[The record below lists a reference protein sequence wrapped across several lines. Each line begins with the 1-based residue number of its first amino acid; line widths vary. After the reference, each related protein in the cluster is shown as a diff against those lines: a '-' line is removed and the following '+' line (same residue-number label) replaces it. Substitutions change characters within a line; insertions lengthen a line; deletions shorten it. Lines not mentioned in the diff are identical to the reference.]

1 MKKLLAMVLALVMTL
16 SLAVSANAAFKD
28 ADKVSADYSEAVAVL
43 NGMGVFKGY
52 EDGSFQPQGKI
63 TRAEVATI
71 IYRIYTQDL
80 AKNDKSGLYA
90 SYNKF
95 SDMTGAGWAAGYI
108 GYCANAEFVKG
119 YPDGTF
125 KPSGNV
131 TGYEVLT
138 MILRA
143 IGYDKNNEFT
153 GADWALNVAKYA
165 EQAGV
170 LKNVKGV
177 DLNAP
182 ATREL
187 VAELLFRAIAK
198 APMVTYTAA
207 FGYQTVSFSG
217 SKNDSKTFKD
227 NETLGH
233 KNFDLT
239 DNATN
244 GTYGR
249 PATKWTYNCGDKST
263 TVYDKP
269 VATYTEEFKP
279 CDLCKDLSEKK
290 EAKVTV
296 AYVDGVNTSA
306 DAKAYVDTFKATDTK
321 TALGAQGQLV
331 EVYENEKGEDYT
343 VIVINTYLAKVT
355 KVIEEVKDKNDHV
368 KVEASVNVDVYGT
381 KTNKAGDVTNEV
393 ITDNF
398 ETDGFKKG
406 DFVLVTYNKGD
417 IASMEAA
424 KGEVAKLTGLKGNK
438 LGSNKTTSDVQDI
451 TAVAYADAKVA
462 VKATENPLYGQM
474 SNDPAIKLGDTYT
487 FYYDSYGNV
496 IGVGDYAYD
505 ANYVVIDR
513 MWNTHDDG
521 NGVVYA
527 NLVNVSDA
535 SVISKVVVDVV
546 YDERGHEDTT
556 FVSGVANR
564 NNHFYE
570 DLMTYT
576 VNKDGEYEL
585 RNTGVKIQK
594 RADNGQ
600 TQDTLCVYD
609 ASTNKY
615 RISVMDADKQGD
627 VYMDKDTEIL
637 FQYTKTPDATYK
649 AYTLDTLPNS
659 FWGYVEWV
667 EGTDG
672 KADVVYVRGV
682 EQTYSWVFIAD
693 PSVTSTK
700 ENDDKS
706 LTMTLADAYYLT
718 ENGELGTKGLTVT
731 SNSSDI
737 VIADSQI
744 GGTNLKTTELTKAG
758 LYKMYT
764 LGTNDQKLV
773 YVPAVKLTAQVNNNG
788 NEVVGFYNG
797 GKFISIDDAKN
808 FAWIGDFAGVEN
820 NAPYSAELTK
830 LEKSEDLADI
840 NAGDWVYVQLD
851 NDDDE
856 IVALHKI
863 NLKVSVDF
871 DADSKTL
878 DKGAKITAPDMYYGA
893 AAKDFTVDVSKWV
906 KVKEVNNGYTFETK
920 KEHSE
925 ARTYAVTAAT
935 TGADKLVNGDI
946 VVKLAAEPAHDNKVI
961 IKVTPKPADITN
973 FDVEVTAHTNSGR
986 GTIKVIATSAATVKV
1001 NDLLKCIKAD
1011 GTHVNPDLVVFDNS
1025 LENKITDTNVTLDT
1039 AGNVAIAVYAEDG
1052 SVAYYNVV
1060 IEAPA
1065 QGGN

>member
-16 SLAVSANAAFKD
+16 SLAVSANALK
-28 ADKVSADYSEAVAVL
+28 ADEKINDNYAEAVAVL
-43 NGMGVFKGY
+43 DGMGVFKGY
-52 EDGSFQPQGKI
+52 EDGSFKPENKI

-95 SDMTGAGWAAGYI
+95 SDMAGAGWAAGYI

-249 PATKWTYNCGDKST
+249 PATKWTYDCGDKST

-306 DAKAYVDTFKATDTK
+306 AAKAYVDTFKATDTK

-368 KVEASVNVDVYGT
+368 KVEASVNVDVYGL
-381 KTNKAGDVTNEV
+381 KDNNASKA
-393 ITDNF
+393 DNF

-406 DFVLVTYNKGD
+406 DFVLVTYDKGD

-438 LGSNKTTSDVQDI
+438 LSYKVTNDVQDI
-451 TAVAYADAKVA
+451 LAIAYDDVKVA
-462 VKATENPLYGQM
+462 VKATMNPLSAQIT
-474 SNDPAIKLGDTYT
+474 SNNEARIKMGDTYT

-505 ANYVVIDR
+505 ADYVVIDR
-513 MWNTHDDG
+513 MWNTHNDG

-546 YDERGHEDTT
+546 YQADGNEDNYR
-556 FVSGVANR
+556 VSAIAADNG
-564 NNHFYE
+564 HFYE

-585 RNTGVKIQK
+585 RNTGKKVQNSEDK
-594 RADNGQ
+594 DV
-600 TQDTLCVYD
+600 LCTYD
-609 ASTNKY
+609 AS
-615 RISVMDADKQGD
+615 ADKYTINVNQAGKKNI
-627 VYMDKDTEIL
+627 YMDKDTEIL
-637 FQYTKTPDATYK
+637 FQYTETPDATYK
-649 AYTLDTLPNS
+649 AYTLDTLPDS
-659 FWGYVEWV
+659 FWGYVEYV
-667 EGTDG
+667 VGSDG
-672 KADVVYVRGV
+672 RADVVYVRGA
-682 EQTYSWVFIAD
+682 EQTFSYVFIASTD
-693 PSVTSTK
+693 YETRENADKSVT
-700 ENDDKS
+700 
-706 LTMTLADAYYLT
+706 LTLKDAYYLN
-718 ENGELGTKGLTVT
+718 EDGSLGEKVLKLT
-731 SNSSDI
+731 SNSENV
-737 VIADSQI
+737 VISQTQGNTLLGSTKI
-744 GGTNLKTTELTKAG
+744 DKAG
-758 LYKMYT
+758 LYKLYT
-764 LGTNDQKLV
+764 LGENDQLLK
-773 YVPAVKLTAQVNNNG
+773 YVAPETLEAVTEYSGKVVTGLYNNS
-788 NEVVGFYNG
+788 
-797 GKFISIDDAKN
+797 KFFSVDDVKN
-808 FAWIGDFAGVEN
+808 FAWVGNFVKYDSQRNPRA
-820 NAPYSAELTK
+820 AK
-830 LEKSEDLADI
+830 LEQVEKNSELADL
-840 NAGDWVYVQLD
+840 NAGDYVYVQLSTD
-851 NDDDE
+851 GKD
-856 IVALHKI
+856 IVALHKVSFE
-863 NLKVSVDF
+863 VSVKIG
-871 DADSKTL
+871 DAD
-878 DKGAKITAPDMYYGA
+878 AKYGYEEYIGQ
-893 AAKDFTVDVSKWV
+893 DFVPFTVDCAANQTVSATMNGVALPDPVV
-906 KVKEVNNGYTFETK
+906 KDGKATITGGKVTGNIVVTVTTDVNTAIGKLASVKLDGETVDLATGYDTLAEALDHATNMNSAAVNPQYVLTVTTK
-920 KEHSE
+920 QNSHNSG
-925 ARTYAVTAAT
+925 AVWGNVQWASSKTAA
-935 TGADKLVNGDI
+935 AN
-946 VVKLAAEPAHDNKVI
+946 
-961 IKVTPKPADITN
+961 VT
-973 FDVEVTAHTNSGR
+973 FG
-986 GTIKVIATSAATVKV
+986 
-1001 NDLLKCIKAD
+1001 NDGEL
-1011 GTHVNPDLVVFDNS
+1011 S
-1025 LENKITDTNVTLDT
+1025 NVTLNGANTGTYVVIRLSDFGDT
-1039 AGNVAIAVYAEDG
+1039 AYYA
-1052 SVAYYNVV
+1052 YV
-1060 IEAPA
+1060 I
-1065 QGGN
+1065 G

>member
-52 EDGSFQPQGKI
+52 EDGSFQPQGNI

-153 GADWALNVAKYA
+153 GADWAVNVAKYA

-170 LKNVKGV
+170 LENVKGV
-177 DLNAP
+177 SLSAP

-207 FGYQTVSFSG
+207 FGYQTVSFNG
-217 SKNDSKTFKD
+217 KADGKTFKD

-239 DNATN
+239 GKPTN

-279 CDLCKDLSEKK
+279 CDLCKDLSKKK

-296 AYVDGVNTSA
+296 AYVDGVDTSA
-306 DAKAYVDTFKATDTK
+306 AAKAYVDTFKASDTK

-381 KTNKAGDVTNEV
+381 KVNKDGAVTAEAV
-393 ITDNF
+393 TGNF
-398 ETDGFKKG
+398 ETTGFAKN
-406 DFVLVTYNKGD
+406 DYVLVTYNKGD

-424 KGEVAKLTGLKGNK
+424 KSEGAKLTGLKGNQ
-438 LGSNKTTSDVQDI
+438 LVGDKTSTKVQDV

-462 VKATENPLYGQM
+462 VMATLAPLTGTK
-474 SNDPAIKLGDTYT
+474 IKLGSNYT
-487 FYYDSYGNV
+487 FYYDTYGNV
-496 IGVGDYAYD
+496 IGVGDYNAD
-505 ANYVVIDR
+505 ADYVVIDR

-527 NLVNVSDA
+527 NLVKVSDA

-546 YDERGHEDTT
+546 YKADGTKDNHS
-556 FVSGVANR
+556 VSAIAADND
-564 NNHFYE
+564 HFYE

-585 RNTGVKIQK
+585 TNTGTKV
-594 RADNGQ
+594 
-600 TQDTLCVYD
+600 QDQSDKDVLCKYD
-609 ASTNKY
+609 ASSNKY
-615 RISVMDADKQGD
+615 RITVVKDVKDGD

-637 FQYTKTPDATYK
+637 FQYTETPDATYK

-693 PSVTSTK
+693 PSITSTK
-700 ENDDKS
+700 ENTDKS

-731 SNSSDI
+731 SDSSDI
-737 VIADSQI
+737 VITDSQI
-744 GGTNLKTTELTKAG
+744 GSTNLKTTELTKAG
-758 LYKMYT
+758 LYKLYT
-764 LGTNDQKLV
+764 LGTNDQLLE
-773 YVPAVKLTAQVNNNG
+773 YVPAVKLTAQKNYNDND
-788 NEVVGFYNG
+788 VVGFYNG

-820 NAPYSAELTK
+820 NAPYSTK
-830 LEKSEDLADI
+830 LTDLNKSEDLADI

-863 NLKVSVDF
+863 NLKVSVTAS
-871 DADSKTL
+871 DATN
-878 DKGAKITAPDMYYGA
+878 ATVTADDMYYGGELKSFEVTVKA
-893 AAKDFTVDVSKWV
+893 WNKATEVKMNNASTNGKYELAQKDEKLTHSSERVYTATAAKDKTVDG
-906 KVKEVNNGYTFETK
+906 N
-920 KEHSE
+920 
-925 ARTYAVTAAT
+925 
-935 TGADKLVNGDI
+935 I
-946 VVKLAAEPAHDNKVI
+946 VVTIAPAPKCDNKGIVALNPQP
-961 IKVTPKPADITN
+961 TDITN
-973 FDVEVTAHTNSGR
+973 FTVAVSTHTNDAR
-986 GTIKVIATSAATVKV
+986 GTITVTPTNAEATVKL
-1001 NDLLKCIKAD
+1001 NDLMRCIKAV
-1011 GTHVNPDLVVFDNS
+1011 GEHVDENLVAFDNS
-1025 LENKITDTNVTLDT
+1025 LANKITNTDIALDKN
-1039 AGNVAIAVYAEDG
+1039 GNVAIAVYSEAGE
-1052 SVAYYNVV
+1052 VAYYNVV
-1060 IEAPA
+1060 FAA
-1065 QGGN
+1065 TTNN

>member
-16 SLAVSANAAFKD
+16 SLAVSANALK
-28 ADKVSADYSEAVAVL
+28 ADEKINDNYAEAVAVL
-43 NGMGVFKGY
+43 DGMGVFKGY
-52 EDGSFQPQGKI
+52 EDGSFKPENKI

-153 GADWALNVAKYA
+153 GADWAVNVAKYA

-170 LKNVKGV
+170 LENVKGV
-177 DLNAP
+177 SLSAP

-207 FGYQTVSFSG
+207 FGYQTVSFNG
-217 SKNDSKTFKD
+217 KADGKTFKD

-239 DNATN
+239 GKPTN

-279 CDLCKDLSEKK
+279 CDLCKDLSKKK

-296 AYVDGVNTSA
+296 AYVDGVDTSA
-306 DAKAYVDTFKATDTK
+306 AAKAYVDTFKASDTK

-381 KTNKAGDVTNEV
+381 KVNKDGAVTAEAV
-393 ITDNF
+393 TGNF
-398 ETDGFKKG
+398 ETTGFAKN
-406 DFVLVTYNKGD
+406 DYVLVTYNKGD

-424 KGEVAKLTGLKGNK
+424 KSEGAKLTGLKGNQ
-438 LGSNKTTSDVQDI
+438 LVGDKTSTKVQDV

-462 VKATENPLYGQM
+462 VMATLAPLTGTK
-474 SNDPAIKLGDTYT
+474 IKLGSNYT
-487 FYYDSYGNV
+487 FYYDTYGNV
-496 IGVGDYAYD
+496 IGVGDYNAD
-505 ANYVVIDR
+505 ADYVVIDR

-527 NLVNVSDA
+527 NLVKVSDA

-546 YDERGHEDTT
+546 YKADGTKDNHS
-556 FVSGVANR
+556 VSAIAADND
-564 NNHFYE
+564 HFYE

-585 RNTGVKIQK
+585 TNTGTKV
-594 RADNGQ
+594 
-600 TQDTLCVYD
+600 QDQSDKDVLCKYD
-609 ASTNKY
+609 ASSNKY
-615 RISVMDADKQGD
+615 RITVVKNVKDGD

-637 FQYTKTPDATYK
+637 FQYTETPDATYK

-693 PSVTSTK
+693 PSITSTK
-700 ENDDKS
+700 ENTDKS

-731 SNSSDI
+731 SDSSDI
-737 VIADSQI
+737 VITDSQI
-744 GGTNLKTTELTKAG
+744 GSTNLKTTELTKAG
-758 LYKMYT
+758 LYKLYT
-764 LGTNDQKLV
+764 LGTNDQLLE
-773 YVPAVKLTAQVNNNG
+773 YVPAVKLTAQKNYNDND
-788 NEVVGFYNG
+788 VVGFYNG

-820 NAPYSAELTK
+820 GAPYSKELTD
-830 LEKSEDLADI
+830 LNKSEDLADI

-863 NLKVSVDF
+863 NLKVSVTAS
-871 DADSKTL
+871 DATN
-878 DKGAKITAPDMYYGA
+878 ATVTADDMYYGGELKSFEVTVKA
-893 AAKDFTVDVSKWV
+893 WNKATEVKMNNASTNGKYELAQKDAEATHSSDRVYTVTAAKDKTVDG
-906 KVKEVNNGYTFETK
+906 N
-920 KEHSE
+920 
-925 ARTYAVTAAT
+925 
-935 TGADKLVNGDI
+935 I
-946 VVKLAAEPAHDNKVI
+946 VVKIASAPKCDNKGIVALNPQP
-961 IKVTPKPADITN
+961 TDITN
-973 FDVEVTAHTNSGR
+973 FTVAVSTHTNDAR
-986 GTIKVIATSAATVKV
+986 GTITVTPTNAEATVKL
-1001 NDLLKCIKAD
+1001 NDLMRCIKAV
-1011 GTHVNPDLVVFDNS
+1011 GEHVDENLVAFDNS
-1025 LENKITDTNVTLDT
+1025 LANKITNTDIALDKN
-1039 AGNVAIAVYAEDG
+1039 GNVAIAVYSEAGE
-1052 SVAYYNVV
+1052 VAYYNVV
-1060 IEAPA
+1060 FATA
-1065 QGGN
+1065 TNN

>member
-1 MKKLLAMVLALVMTL
+1 
-16 SLAVSANAAFKD
+16 
-28 ADKVSADYSEAVAVL
+28 SEAVAVL

-52 EDGSFQPQGKI
+52 EDGSFQPQGNI

-95 SDMTGAGWAAGYI
+95 SDMAGAGWAAGYI

-125 KPSGNV
+125 KPSGKV

-207 FGYQTVSFSG
+207 FGYQTVSFNG
-217 SKNDSKTFKD
+217 KADGKTFKD

-233 KNFDLT
+233 KNFDL
-239 DNATN
+239 DAKPDH

-249 PATKWTYNCGDKST
+249 PTTKWTYNCGDKK
-263 TVYDKP
+263 TVIYDKP

-296 AYVDGVNTSA
+296 AYVDGVDTSA
-306 DAKAYVDTFKATDTK
+306 AAKAYVDTFKATDTK

-381 KTNKAGDVTNEV
+381 KTNKNGDVANDK
-393 ITDNF
+393 ITDSF
-398 ETDGFKKG
+398 QTTGFKKG
-406 DFVLVTYNKGD
+406 DFVLVTYDKGD

-424 KGEVAKLTGLKGNK
+424 KGESAKLTGLKGK
-438 LGSNKTTSDVQDI
+438 YEKTTDI
-451 TAVAYADAKVA
+451 KAVTAVAYNDVKVA
-462 VKATENPLYGQM
+462 VMATMNPLYTQLK
-474 SNDPAIKLGDTYT
+474 NNEPELQLRENYT
-487 FYYDSYGNV
+487 FYYDTYGNI
-496 IGVGDYAYD
+496 IGVGDYTAD

-513 MWNTHDDG
+513 IWTGHDDG
-521 NGVVYA
+521 KVTVYA
-527 NLVNVSDA
+527 DLVNVSDA
-535 SVISKVVVDVV
+535 SVLSKVTVKSVKGTVLDVTV
-546 YDERGHEDTT
+546 NQDDGKN
-556 FVSGVANR
+556 AK
-564 NNHFYE
+564 FYE

-585 RNTGVKIQK
+585 TNTGVKVEDK
-594 RADNGQ
+594 
-600 TQDTLCVYD
+600 TTKLLCTYD
-609 ASTNKY
+609 ANVKKDIINTPTGYKN
-615 RISVMDADKQGD
+615 

-637 FQYTKTPDATYK
+637 FQYTASPEGTFK

-659 FWGYVEWV
+659 FWGYVEYV
-667 EGTDG
+667 VGENGR
-672 KADVVYVRGV
+672 ADVVYVRG
-682 EQTYSWVFIAD
+682 AD
-693 PSVTSTK
+693 KTFSYIFVTDINDIETKQVDDDTTKYILGSAYALNEDGKLDEKSAVSVTSDSKNFVLNANAVVGSTQ
-700 ENDDKS
+700 S
-706 LTMTLADAYYLT
+706 LTTL
-718 ENGELGTKGLTVT
+718 
-731 SNSSDI
+731 S
-737 VIADSQI
+737 
-744 GGTNLKTTELTKAG
+744 KAG
-758 LYKMYT
+758 LYKLYT
-764 LGTNDQKLV
+764 LGENDQVLQYVEPTKLTEV
-773 YVPAVKLTAQVNNNG
+773 KDFDGNEVLGLYKDELVNADELQKFYWTGDFKDTDGENSPYAVKLEMV
-788 NEVVGFYNG
+788 
-797 GKFISIDDAKN
+797 DDK
-808 FAWIGDFAGVEN
+808 
-820 NAPYSAELTK
+820 SELTSM
-830 LEKSEDLADI
+830 E
-840 NAGDWVYVQLD
+840 AGNWVYVQRD
-851 NDDDE
+851 TKDKE

-863 NLKVSVDF
+863 SLKVAVSVSDKENASVSADTMYF
-871 DADSKTL
+871 GDALKDLEVTVKAWNKANDVKMNGVSVTATDYTL
-878 DKGAKITAPDMYYGA
+878 AQKDEKLTHNSERVYTAT
-893 AAKDFTVDVSKWV
+893 AAK
-906 KVKEVNNGYTFETK
+906 N
-920 KEHSE
+920 
-925 ARTYAVTAAT
+925 AI
-935 TGADKLVNGDI
+935 VNGDI
-946 VVKLAAEPAHDNKVI
+946 VVEIAEAAKCTDFTTVPS
-961 IKVTPKPADITN
+961 TITGKN
-973 FDVEVTAHTNSGR
+973 NWEVKFDGA
-986 GTIKVIATSAATVKV
+986 KFTVKNTV
-1001 NDLLKCIKAD
+1001 PDVATTFKIGELKDLLKDAFKTEC
-1011 GTHVNPDLVVFDNS
+1011 
-1025 LENKITDTNVTLDT
+1025 
-1039 AGNVAIAVYAEDG
+1039 GNVGTVTIKDNNGEPDMNEIINETNAP
-1052 SVAYYNVV
+1052 NLLV
-1060 IEAPA
+1060 IVTVKDEGISKEYTVTYQKVSNWLAP
-1065 QGGN
+1065 

>member
-52 EDGSFQPQGKI
+52 EDGSFQPQGNI

-153 GADWALNVAKYA
+153 GADWAVNVAKYA

-170 LKNVKGV
+170 LENVKGV
-177 DLNAP
+177 SLSAP

-207 FGYQTVSFSG
+207 FGYQTVSFNG
-217 SKNDSKTFKD
+217 KADGKTFKD

-239 DNATN
+239 GKPTN

-279 CDLCKDLSEKK
+279 CDLCKDLSKKK

-296 AYVDGVNTSA
+296 AYVDGVDTSA
-306 DAKAYVDTFKATDTK
+306 AAKAYVDTFKASDTK

-381 KTNKAGDVTNEV
+381 KVNKDGAVTAEAV
-393 ITDNF
+393 TGNF
-398 ETDGFKKG
+398 ETTGFAKN
-406 DFVLVTYNKGD
+406 DYVLVTYNKGD

-424 KGEVAKLTGLKGNK
+424 KSEGAKLTGLKGNK
-438 LGSNKTTSDVQDI
+438 LGADKTSKNVQDV

-462 VKATENPLYGQM
+462 VMATLAPLTG
-474 SNDPAIKLGDTYT
+474 DTIKLGSNYT
-487 FYYDSYGNV
+487 FYYDTYGNV
-496 IGVGDYAYD
+496 IGVGDYNAD
-505 ANYVVIDR
+505 ADYVVIDR
-513 MWNTHDDG
+513 MWNTHNDG

-527 NLVNVSDA
+527 NLVKVSDA

-546 YDERGHEDTT
+546 YQANGKEDTT
-556 FVSGVANR
+556 SVSAIAAKNG
-564 NNHFYE
+564 HFYE

-585 RNTGVKIQK
+585 TDTGTKV
-594 RADNGQ
+594 
-600 TQDTLCVYD
+600 QDKSDKDVLCKYD
-609 ASTNKY
+609 ASSNKY
-615 RISVMDADKQGD
+615 RITVVKDAKDGD

-637 FQYTKTPDATYK
+637 FQYTETPDATYK

-693 PSVTSTK
+693 PSITSTK
-700 ENDDKS
+700 ENTDKS

-731 SNSSDI
+731 SDSSDI
-737 VIADSQI
+737 VITDSQI
-744 GGTNLKTTELTKAG
+744 GSTNLKADKLTKAG
-758 LYKMYT
+758 LYKLYT
-764 LGTNDQKLV
+764 LGTNDQLLE
-773 YVPAVKLTAQVNNNG
+773 YVPAVKLTAQKNYND

-820 NAPYSAELTK
+820 GAPYSKELTD
-830 LEKSEDLADI
+830 LNKSEDLADI

-863 NLKVSVDF
+863 NLKVSVTAS
-871 DADSKTL
+871 DATN
-878 DKGAKITAPDMYYGA
+878 ATVTADDMYYGGELKSFEVTVKA
-893 AAKDFTVDVSKWV
+893 WNKATEVKMNNESTSGKYTLAQKDAEATHSSDRVYTVTAAKDKTVDG
-906 KVKEVNNGYTFETK
+906 N
-920 KEHSE
+920 
-925 ARTYAVTAAT
+925 
-935 TGADKLVNGDI
+935 I
-946 VVKLAAEPAHDNKVI
+946 VVTIAPAPKCDNKGIVALNPQP
-961 IKVTPKPADITN
+961 TDITN
-973 FDVEVTAHTNSGR
+973 FTVAVSPHSNDAR
-986 GTIKVIATSAATVKV
+986 GTITVTPTNAEATVKL
-1001 NDLLKCIKAD
+1001 NDLMRCIKAV
-1011 GTHVNPDLVVFDNS
+1011 GEHVDENLVAFDNS
-1025 LENKITDTNVTLDT
+1025 LANKITNTDIALDKN
-1039 AGNVAIAVYAEDG
+1039 GNVAIAVYSEAGE
-1052 SVAYYNVV
+1052 VAYYNVV
-1060 IEAPA
+1060 FATA
-1065 QGGN
+1065 TNN

>member
-1 MKKLLAMVLALVMTL
+1 
-16 SLAVSANAAFKD
+16 
-28 ADKVSADYSEAVAVL
+28 
-43 NGMGVFKGY
+43 
-52 EDGSFQPQGKI
+52 
-63 TRAEVATI
+63 
-71 IYRIYTQDL
+71 
-80 AKNDKSGLYA
+80 
-90 SYNKF
+90 
-95 SDMTGAGWAAGYI
+95 
-108 GYCANAEFVKG
+108 
-119 YPDGTF
+119 
-125 KPSGNV
+125 
-131 TGYEVLT
+131 
-138 MILRA
+138 
-143 IGYDKNNEFT
+143 
-153 GADWALNVAKYA
+153 
-165 EQAGV
+165 
-170 LKNVKGV
+170 
-177 DLNAP
+177 
-182 ATREL
+182 
-187 VAELLFRAIAK
+187 
-198 APMVTYTAA
+198 
-207 FGYQTVSFSG
+207 
-217 SKNDSKTFKD
+217 
-227 NETLGH
+227 
-233 KNFDLT
+233 
-239 DNATN
+239 
-244 GTYGR
+244 
-249 PATKWTYNCGDKST
+249 
-263 TVYDKP
+263 
-269 VATYTEEFKP
+269 
-279 CDLCKDLSEKK
+279 
-290 EAKVTV
+290 
-296 AYVDGVNTSA
+296 
-306 DAKAYVDTFKATDTK
+306 
-321 TALGAQGQLV
+321 
-331 EVYENEKGEDYT
+331 
-343 VIVINTYLAKVT
+343 
-355 KVIEEVKDKNDHV
+355 
-368 KVEASVNVDVYGT
+368 
-381 KTNKAGDVTNEV
+381 
-393 ITDNF
+393 
-398 ETDGFKKG
+398 
-406 DFVLVTYNKGD
+406 
-417 IASMEAA
+417 
-424 KGEVAKLTGLKGNK
+424 
-438 LGSNKTTSDVQDI
+438 
-451 TAVAYADAKVA
+451 
-462 VKATENPLYGQM
+462 M

-496 IGVGDYAYD
+496 IGVGKYDYD

-535 SVISKVVVDVV
+535 SVISKVVVDVIYNKDGEKV
-546 YDERGHEDTT
+546 DRP
-556 FVSGVANR
+556 VSSVANR
-564 NNHFYE
+564 NGYFYE

-585 RNTGVKIQK
+585 RDAGKKIQK
-594 RADNGQ
+594 TVDRQ

-788 NEVVGFYNG
+788 NKVVGFYNG

-820 NAPYSAELTK
+820 NAPYSTK
-830 LEKSEDLADI
+830 LTDLNKSEDLADI

-893 AAKDFTVDVSKWV
+893 AAKDFTVAVSEWV
-906 KVKEVNNGYTFETK
+906 KVNEVNNGYTFETK

-925 ARTYAVTAAT
+925 ARTYAVTTAT
-935 TGADKLVNGDI
+935 TGDNKLVNGNI
-946 VVKLAAEPAHDNKVI
+946 VVKLAADPAHDSKE
-961 IKVTPKPADITN
+961 IKAVDPLPADITN
-973 FDVEVTAHTNSGR
+973 FTVQVTAHTNSTCG
-986 GTIKVIATSAATVKV
+986 IVKVIAPSAATVKV
-1001 NDLLKCIKAD
+1001 NDLLRCIKAY

-1039 AGNVAIAVYAEDG
+1039 AGNVAIAVYAENK

>member
-52 EDGSFQPQGKI
+52 EDGSFQPQGNI

-153 GADWALNVAKYA
+153 GADWAVNVAKYA

-170 LKNVKGV
+170 LENVKGV
-177 DLNAP
+177 SLSAP

-207 FGYQTVSFSG
+207 FGYQTVSFNG
-217 SKNDSKTFKD
+217 KADGKTFKD

-239 DNATN
+239 GKPTN

-279 CDLCKDLSEKK
+279 CDLCKDLSKKK

-296 AYVDGVNTSA
+296 AYVDGVDTSA
-306 DAKAYVDTFKATDTK
+306 AAKAYVDTFKASDTK

-381 KTNKAGDVTNEV
+381 KVNKDGAVTAEAV
-393 ITDNF
+393 TGNF
-398 ETDGFKKG
+398 ETTGFAKN
-406 DFVLVTYNKGD
+406 DYVLVTYNKGD

-424 KGEVAKLTGLKGNK
+424 KSEGAKLTGLKGNK
-438 LGSNKTTSDVQDI
+438 LGADKTSKNVQDV

-462 VKATENPLYGQM
+462 VMATLAPLTG
-474 SNDPAIKLGDTYT
+474 DTIKLGSNYT
-487 FYYDSYGNV
+487 FYYDTYGNV
-496 IGVGDYAYD
+496 IGVGDYNAD
-505 ANYVVIDR
+505 ADYVVIDR
-513 MWNTHDDG
+513 MWNTHNDG

-527 NLVNVSDA
+527 NLVKVSDA

-546 YDERGHEDTT
+546 YQANGQEDTT
-556 FVSGVANR
+556 SVSAIAAKNG
-564 NNHFYE
+564 HFYE

-585 RNTGVKIQK
+585 TDTGTKV
-594 RADNGQ
+594 
-600 TQDTLCVYD
+600 QDTSDKDVLCKYD
-609 ASTNKY
+609 ASSNKY
-615 RISVMDADKQGD
+615 RITVVKDVKDGD

-637 FQYTKTPDATYK
+637 FQYTETPDATYK

-693 PSVTSTK
+693 PSITSTK
-700 ENDDKS
+700 ENTDKS

-731 SNSSDI
+731 SDSSDI
-737 VIADSQI
+737 VITDSQI
-744 GGTNLKTTELTKAG
+744 GSTNLKADKLTKAG
-758 LYKMYT
+758 LYKLYT
-764 LGTNDQKLV
+764 LGTNDQLLE
-773 YVPAVKLTAQVNNNG
+773 YVPAVKLTAQKNYND

-820 NAPYSAELTK
+820 GAPYSKELTD
-830 LEKSEDLADI
+830 LNKSEDLADI

-863 NLKVSVDF
+863 NLKVSVTAS
-871 DADSKTL
+871 DATN
-878 DKGAKITAPDMYYGA
+878 ATVTADDMYYGGELKSFEVTVKA
-893 AAKDFTVDVSKWV
+893 WNKATEVKMNNESTSGKYTLAQKDAEATHSSDRVYTVTAAKDKTVDG
-906 KVKEVNNGYTFETK
+906 N
-920 KEHSE
+920 
-925 ARTYAVTAAT
+925 
-935 TGADKLVNGDI
+935 I
-946 VVKLAAEPAHDNKVI
+946 VVTIAPA
-961 IKVTPKPADITN
+961 PKCDKKGIVALNPQPTDITN
-973 FDVEVTAHTNSGR
+973 FTVAVSPHSNDAR
-986 GTIKVIATSAATVKV
+986 GTITVTPTNAEATVKL
-1001 NDLLKCIKAD
+1001 NDLMRCIKAVGD
-1011 GTHVNPDLVVFDNS
+1011 HVDENLVAFDNS
-1025 LENKITDTNVTLDT
+1025 LANKITNTDIALDKN
-1039 AGNVAIAVYAEDG
+1039 GNVAIAVYSEAGE
-1052 SVAYYNVV
+1052 VAYYNVV
-1060 IEAPA
+1060 FATA
-1065 QGGN
+1065 TNN

>member
-28 ADKVSADYSEAVAVL
+28 ADKVSDTYEEAVAVL

-71 IYRIYTQDL
+71 IYRIYTKDL

-95 SDMTGAGWAAGYI
+95 SDMAGAGWAAGYI

-233 KNFDLT
+233 KNFDL
-239 DNATN
+239 DPNPVN

-296 AYVDGVNTSA
+296 AYVDGVETSA
-306 DAKAYVDTFKATDTK
+306 AAKAYVDTFKATDTK

-424 KGEVAKLTGLKGNK
+424 KGEVAKLTGLKGKAATVN
-438 LGSNKTTSDVQDI
+438 DVQKI
-451 TAVAYADAKVA
+451 TAVGYEDAKVA
-462 VKATENPLYGQM
+462 VMATMNPLAKGT
-474 SNDPAIKLGDTYT
+474 SAEINLKDSYT
-487 FYYDSYGNV
+487 FYYDTYGNV
-496 IGVGDYAYD
+496 IGVGDYTAD
-505 ANYVVIDR
+505 ADYVVIDR
-513 MWNTHDDG
+513 IWAGHDDG
-521 NGVVYA
+521 KVTVYA
-527 NLVNVSDA
+527 DLVNVSDA
-535 SVISKVVVDVV
+535 SVLSKVTVKSVKGTVLDVTV
-546 YDERGHEDTT
+546 NQEA
-556 FVSGVANR
+556 SR
-564 NNHFYE
+564 NKDFYE

-585 RNTGVKIQK
+585 TDTGVKVEVK
-594 RADNGQ
+594 N
-600 TQDTLCVYD
+600 QDKTTTKLLCTYD
-609 ASTNKY
+609 ANDNKDIINTPTGY
-615 RISVMDADKQGD
+615 KN

-637 FQYTKTPDATYK
+637 FQYTASPEGTYK

-659 FWGYVEWV
+659 FWGYVEYV
-667 EGTDG
+667 VGENGR
-672 KADVVYVRGV
+672 ADVVYVRG
-682 EQTYSWVFIAD
+682 AD
-693 PSVTSTK
+693 KTFSYIFVTDINDIETKQVDDDTTKYILGSAYALNEDGKLDEKSAVSVTSDSKNFVLNANAVVGSTQ
-700 ENDDKS
+700 S
-706 LTMTLADAYYLT
+706 LTTL
-718 ENGELGTKGLTVT
+718 
-731 SNSSDI
+731 S
-737 VIADSQI
+737 
-744 GGTNLKTTELTKAG
+744 KAG
-758 LYKMYT
+758 LYKLYT
-764 LGTNDQKLV
+764 LGENDQVLQ
-773 YVPAVKLTAQVNNNG
+773 YVEPTKLT
-788 NEVVGFYNG
+788 EVKDFKDNKVLGLYNG
-797 GKFISIDDAKN
+797 ELVNADELQKFY
-808 FAWIGDFAGVEN
+808 WTGDFESTDGEGSPYAVELEEVDAN
-820 NAPYSAELTK
+820 SELTSM
-830 LEKSEDLADI
+830 E
-840 NAGDWVYVQLD
+840 AGNWVYVQRD
-851 NDDDE
+851 AKDDE

-863 NLKVSVDF
+863 SLKVAVSVSDKTKASVT
-871 DADSKTL
+871 AD
-878 DKGAKITAPDMYYGA
+878 DMYFGDALKDLTVTVKAWNKADEVKMNNVATQYYTLA
-893 AAKDFTVDVSKWV
+893 QKDATLTHSSERVYTATAAK
-906 KVKEVNNGYTFETK
+906 N
-920 KEHSE
+920 
-925 ARTYAVTAAT
+925 AI
-935 TGADKLVNGDI
+935 VNGDI
-946 VVKLAAEPAHDNKVI
+946 VVTIAADPAHSEAWLELKENVTSQNLTVTIDQDKNKVVI
-961 IKVTPKPADITN
+961 DTV
-973 FDVEVTAHTNSGR
+973 S
-986 GTIKVIATSAATVKV
+986 GTIKVNDVAAF
-1001 NDLLKCIKAD
+1001 LEAA
-1011 GTHVNPDLVVFDNS
+1011 GTHNQGYKFYNNTKENYVPSNS
-1025 LENKITDTNVTLDT
+1025 TDDIEISNLFIIVTAENGTEVKYTFTTPWN
-1039 AGNVAIAVYAEDG
+1039 N
-1052 SVAYYNVV
+1052 
-1060 IEAPA
+1060 
-1065 QGGN
+1065 

>member
-52 EDGSFQPQGKI
+52 EDGSFQPQGNI

-153 GADWALNVAKYA
+153 GADWAVNVAKYA

-170 LKNVKGV
+170 LENVKGV
-177 DLNAP
+177 SLSAP

-207 FGYQTVSFSG
+207 FGYQTVSFNG
-217 SKNDSKTFKD
+217 KADGKTFKD

-239 DNATN
+239 GKPTN

-279 CDLCKDLSEKK
+279 CDLCKDLSKKK

-296 AYVDGVNTSA
+296 AYVDGVDTSA
-306 DAKAYVDTFKATDTK
+306 AAKAYVDTFKASDTK

-381 KTNKAGDVTNEV
+381 KVNKDGAVTAEAV
-393 ITDNF
+393 TGNF
-398 ETDGFKKG
+398 ETTGFAKN
-406 DFVLVTYNKGD
+406 DYVLVTYNKGD

-424 KGEVAKLTGLKGNK
+424 KSEGAKLTGLKGNK
-438 LGSNKTTSDVQDI
+438 LGADKTSKNVQDV

-462 VKATENPLYGQM
+462 VMATLAPLTG
-474 SNDPAIKLGDTYT
+474 DTIKLGSNYT
-487 FYYDSYGNV
+487 FYYDTYGNV
-496 IGVGDYAYD
+496 IGVGDYNAD
-505 ANYVVIDR
+505 ADYVVIDR
-513 MWNTHDDG
+513 MWNTHNDG

-527 NLVNVSDA
+527 NLVKVSDA

-546 YDERGHEDTT
+546 YQANGKEDTT
-556 FVSGVANR
+556 SVSAIAAKNG
-564 NNHFYE
+564 HFYE

-585 RNTGVKIQK
+585 TDTGTKV
-594 RADNGQ
+594 
-600 TQDTLCVYD
+600 QDKSDKDVLCKYD

-615 RISVMDADKQGD
+615 RITVVKDSSSKHGD

-637 FQYTKTPDATYK
+637 FQYTETPDATYK
-649 AYTLDTLPNS
+649 AYTLDTLPDS
-659 FWGYVEWV
+659 FWGYVEYV
-667 EGTDG
+667 VGSDG
-672 KADVVYVRGV
+672 RADVVYVRGA
-682 EQTYSWVFIAD
+682 EQTFSYVFIASTD
-693 PSVTSTK
+693 YETRENADKSVT
-700 ENDDKS
+700 
-706 LTMTLADAYYLT
+706 LTLKDAYYLN
-718 ENGELGTKGLTVT
+718 EDGSLGEKVLKLT
-731 SNSSDI
+731 SNSENV
-737 VIADSQI
+737 VISQTQGNTLLGSTKI
-744 GGTNLKTTELTKAG
+744 DKAG
-758 LYKMYT
+758 LYKLYT
-764 LGTNDQKLV
+764 LGENDQLLK
-773 YVPAVKLTAQVNNNG
+773 YVAPETLEAVTEYSGKVVTGLYNNS
-788 NEVVGFYNG
+788 
-797 GKFISIDDAKN
+797 KFFSVDDVKN
-808 FAWIGDFAGVEN
+808 FAWVGNFVKYDSQRNPQA
-820 NAPYSAELTK
+820 AK
-830 LEKSEDLADI
+830 LEQVEKNSELADL
-840 NAGDWVYVQLD
+840 NAGDYVYVQLSTD
-851 NDDDE
+851 GKD
-856 IVALHKI
+856 IVALHKVSFE
-863 NLKVSVDF
+863 VSVKIG
-871 DADSKTL
+871 DAD
-878 DKGAKITAPDMYYGA
+878 AKYGYEEYIGQ
-893 AAKDFTVDVSKWV
+893 DFVPFTVDCAANQTVSATMNGVALPDPVV
-906 KVKEVNNGYTFETK
+906 KDGKATITGGKVTGNIVVTVTTDVNTAIGKLASVKLDGETVDLATGYDTLAEALDHATNMNSAAVNPQYVLTVTTK
-920 KEHSE
+920 QNSHNSG
-925 ARTYAVTAAT
+925 AVWGNVQWASSKTAA
-935 TGADKLVNGDI
+935 AN
-946 VVKLAAEPAHDNKVI
+946 
-961 IKVTPKPADITN
+961 VT
-973 FDVEVTAHTNSGR
+973 FG
-986 GTIKVIATSAATVKV
+986 
-1001 NDLLKCIKAD
+1001 NDGEL
-1011 GTHVNPDLVVFDNS
+1011 S
-1025 LENKITDTNVTLDT
+1025 NVTLNGANTGTYVVIRLSDFGDT
-1039 AGNVAIAVYAEDG
+1039 AYYA
-1052 SVAYYNVV
+1052 YV
-1060 IEAPA
+1060 I
-1065 QGGN
+1065 G

>member
-52 EDGSFQPQGKI
+52 EDGSFQPQGNI

-95 SDMTGAGWAAGYI
+95 SDMAGAGWAAGYI

-153 GADWALNVAKYA
+153 GADWAVNVAKYA

-170 LKNVKGV
+170 LENVKGV
-177 DLNAP
+177 SLSAP

-207 FGYQTVSFSG
+207 FGYQTVSFNG
-217 SKNDSKTFKD
+217 KADGKTFKD

-233 KNFDLT
+233 KNFDL
-239 DNATN
+239 DPNPVN

-296 AYVDGVNTSA
+296 AYVDGVDTSA
-306 DAKAYVDTFKATDTK
+306 AAKAYVDTFKATNTK

-368 KVEASVNVDVYGT
+368 KVEASVNVDVYGL
-381 KTNKAGDVTNEV
+381 KDNNASKA
-393 ITDNF
+393 DNF

-406 DFVLVTYNKGD
+406 DFVLVTYDKGD

-438 LGSNKTTSDVQDI
+438 LSYKVTNDVQDI
-451 TAVAYADAKVA
+451 LAIAYDDVKVA
-462 VKATENPLYGQM
+462 VKATMNPLSAQIT
-474 SNDPAIKLGDTYT
+474 SNNEARIKMGDTYT

-505 ANYVVIDR
+505 ADYVVIDR
-513 MWNTHDDG
+513 MWNTHNDG

-546 YDERGHEDTT
+546 YQADGNEDTHR
-556 FVSGVANR
+556 VSAIAADND
-564 NNHFYE
+564 HFYE

-585 RNTGVKIQK
+585 RNTGKKVQNSEDK
-594 RADNGQ
+594 DV
-600 TQDTLCVYD
+600 LCTYD
-609 ASTNKY
+609 AS
-615 RISVMDADKQGD
+615 ADKYTINVNQAGKKNI
-627 VYMDKDTEIL
+627 YMDKDTEIL
-637 FQYTKTPDATYK
+637 FQYTETPDATYK
-649 AYTLDTLPNS
+649 AYTLDTLPDS
-659 FWGYVEWV
+659 FWGYVEYV
-667 EGTDG
+667 VGSDG
-672 KADVVYVRGV
+672 RADVVYVRGA
-682 EQTYSWVFIAD
+682 EQTFSYVFIASTD
-693 PSVTSTK
+693 YETRENADKSVT
-700 ENDDKS
+700 
-706 LTMTLADAYYLT
+706 LTLKDAYYLN
-718 ENGELGTKGLTVT
+718 EDGSLGEKVLKLT
-731 SNSSDI
+731 SNSENV
-737 VIADSQI
+737 VISQTQGNTLLGSTKI
-744 GGTNLKTTELTKAG
+744 DKAG
-758 LYKMYT
+758 LYKLYT
-764 LGTNDQKLV
+764 LGENDQLLK
-773 YVPAVKLTAQVNNNG
+773 YVAPETLEAVTEYSGKVVTGLYNNS
-788 NEVVGFYNG
+788 
-797 GKFISIDDAKN
+797 KFFSVDDVKN
-808 FAWIGDFAGVEN
+808 FAWVGNFVKYDSQRNPQA
-820 NAPYSAELTK
+820 AK
-830 LEKSEDLADI
+830 LEQVEKNSELADL
-840 NAGDWVYVQLD
+840 NAGDYVYVQLSTD
-851 NDDDE
+851 GKD
-856 IVALHKI
+856 IVALHKVSFE
-863 NLKVSVDF
+863 VSVKIG
-871 DADSKTL
+871 DAD
-878 DKGAKITAPDMYYGA
+878 AKYGYEEYIGQ
-893 AAKDFTVDVSKWV
+893 DFVPFTVDCAANQTVSATMNSVALPDPVV
-906 KVKEVNNGYTFETK
+906 KDGKATITGGKVTGNIVVTVTTDVNTAIGKLASVKLDGETVDLATGYDTLAEALDHATNMNSAVSPQYVLTVTTK
-920 KEHSE
+920 QNSHNSG
-925 ARTYAVTAAT
+925 AVWGNVQWASTKTAAANVT
-935 TGADKLVNGDI
+935 FDNDGELSTVTLTGANTGTY
-946 VVKLAAEPAHDNKVI
+946 VVIRLSD
-961 IKVTPKPADITN
+961 
-973 FDVEVTAHTNSGR
+973 FG
-986 GTIKVIATSAATVKV
+986 
-1001 NDLLKCIKAD
+1001 
-1011 GTHVNPDLVVFDNS
+1011 
-1025 LENKITDTNVTLDT
+1025 DT
-1039 AGNVAIAVYAEDG
+1039 AYYA
-1052 SVAYYNVV
+1052 YV
-1060 IEAPA
+1060 I
-1065 QGGN
+1065 G

>member
-1 MKKLLAMVLALVMTL
+1 MK
-16 SLAVSANAAFKD
+16 
-28 ADKVSADYSEAVAVL
+28 ADEKINEDYAEAVAVL

-52 EDGSFQPQGKI
+52 EDGSFKPENKI

-71 IYRIYTQDL
+71 IYRIYTKDL
-80 AKNDKSGLYA
+80 AKNDKSGLY
-90 SYNKF
+90 STYNKF

-233 KNFDLT
+233 KNFDL
-239 DNATN
+239 DPNPVN

-296 AYVDGVNTSA
+296 AYVDGVDTSA
-306 DAKAYVDTFKATDTK
+306 AAKAYVDTFKASDTK

-368 KVEASVNVDVYGT
+368 KVEASVNVDVYGL
-381 KTNKAGDVTNEV
+381 KDNNASKA
-393 ITDNF
+393 DNF

-406 DFVLVTYNKGD
+406 DFVLVTYDKGD

-438 LGSNKTTSDVQDI
+438 LSYKVTNDVQDI
-451 TAVAYADAKVA
+451 LAIAYDDVKVA
-462 VKATENPLYGQM
+462 VKATMNPLSAQIT
-474 SNDPAIKLGDTYT
+474 SNNEARIKMGDTYT

-505 ANYVVIDR
+505 ADYVVIDR
-513 MWNTHDDG
+513 MWNTHNDG

-546 YDERGHEDTT
+546 YQADGNEDTHR
-556 FVSGVANR
+556 VSAIAADND
-564 NNHFYE
+564 HFYE

-585 RNTGVKIQK
+585 RNTGKKVQNSEDK
-594 RADNGQ
+594 DV
-600 TQDTLCVYD
+600 LCTYD
-609 ASTNKY
+609 AS
-615 RISVMDADKQGD
+615 ADKYTINVNQAGKKNI
-627 VYMDKDTEIL
+627 YMDKDTEIL
-637 FQYTKTPDATYK
+637 FQYTETPDATYK
-649 AYTLDTLPNS
+649 AYTLDTLPDS
-659 FWGYVEWV
+659 FWGYVEYV
-667 EGTDG
+667 VGSDG
-672 KADVVYVRGV
+672 RADVVYVRGA
-682 EQTYSWVFIAD
+682 EQTFSYVFIASTD
-693 PSVTSTK
+693 YETRENADKSVT
-700 ENDDKS
+700 
-706 LTMTLADAYYLT
+706 LTLKDAYYLN
-718 ENGELGTKGLTVT
+718 EDGSLGEKVLKLT
-731 SNSSDI
+731 SNSENV
-737 VIADSQI
+737 VISQTQGNTLLGSTKI
-744 GGTNLKTTELTKAG
+744 DKAG
-758 LYKMYT
+758 LYKLYT
-764 LGTNDQKLV
+764 LGENDQLLK
-773 YVPAVKLTAQVNNNG
+773 YVAPETLEAVTEYSGKVVTGLYNNS
-788 NEVVGFYNG
+788 
-797 GKFISIDDAKN
+797 KFFSVDDVKN
-808 FAWIGDFAGVEN
+808 FAWVGNFVKYDSQRNPQA
-820 NAPYSAELTK
+820 AK
-830 LEKSEDLADI
+830 LEQVEKNSELADL
-840 NAGDWVYVQLD
+840 NAGDYVYVQLSTD
-851 NDDDE
+851 GKD
-856 IVALHKI
+856 IVALHKVSFE
-863 NLKVSVDF
+863 VSVKIG
-871 DADSKTL
+871 DAD
-878 DKGAKITAPDMYYGA
+878 AKYGYEEYIGQ
-893 AAKDFTVDVSKWV
+893 DFVPFTVDCAANQTVSATMNGVALPDPVV
-906 KVKEVNNGYTFETK
+906 KDGKATITGGKVTGNIVVTVTTDVNTAIGKLASVKLDGETVDLATGYDTLAEALDHATNMNSAVSPKYVLTVTTK
-920 KEHSE
+920 QNSHNSG
-925 ARTYAVTAAT
+925 AVWGNVQWASTKTAAANVT
-935 TGADKLVNGDI
+935 FDNDGELSTVTLTGANTGTY
-946 VVKLAAEPAHDNKVI
+946 VVIRLSD
-961 IKVTPKPADITN
+961 
-973 FDVEVTAHTNSGR
+973 FG
-986 GTIKVIATSAATVKV
+986 
-1001 NDLLKCIKAD
+1001 
-1011 GTHVNPDLVVFDNS
+1011 
-1025 LENKITDTNVTLDT
+1025 DT
-1039 AGNVAIAVYAEDG
+1039 AYYA
-1052 SVAYYNVV
+1052 YV
-1060 IEAPA
+1060 I
-1065 QGGN
+1065 G

>member
-1 MKKLLAMVLALVMTL
+1 MVLALVMTL
-16 SLAVSANAAFKD
+16 SLAVSANALK
-28 ADKVSADYSEAVAVL
+28 ADEKINDNYAEAVAVL
-43 NGMGVFKGY
+43 DGMGVFKGY
-52 EDGSFQPQGKI
+52 EDGSFKPENKI

-95 SDMTGAGWAAGYI
+95 SDMAGAGWAAGYI

-143 IGYDKNNEFT
+143 IGYDKNGEFT

-170 LKNVKGV
+170 LANVKGV

-217 SKNDSKTFKD
+217 SKNDSKLFKD

-239 DNATN
+239 PNATN

-269 VATYTEEFKP
+269 VATYTEKVSA

-290 EAKVTV
+290 EAKVVLSYT
-296 AYVDGVNTSA
+296 DGVKSTTA
-306 DAKAYVDTFKATDTK
+306 VTYKANDTK
-321 TALGAQGQLV
+321 TETGAQGQLT
-331 EVYENEKGEDYT
+331 EVYENGDDYT
-343 VIVINTYLAKVT
+343 VIYINTYLAKVT

-381 KTNKAGDVTNEV
+381 KANNAGDVTNEV

-406 DFVLVTYNKGD
+406 DFVLVTYDNGD

-424 KGEVAKLTGLKGNK
+424 KGEVAKLTGLKGK
-438 LGSNKTTSDVQDI
+438 SEETSDIKAV
-451 TAVAYADAKVA
+451 TAVAYNNVKVA
-462 VKATENPLYGQM
+462 VMATMNPLAKGKDAVINLKD
-474 SNDPAIKLGDTYT
+474 SYT
-487 FYYDSYGNV
+487 FYYDTYGNI
-496 IGVGDYAYD
+496 IGVGDYTAD

-513 MWNTHDDG
+513 IWAGHDDG
-521 NGVVYA
+521 KVTVYA
-527 NLVNVSDA
+527 DLVNVSDA
-535 SVISKVVVDVV
+535 SVLTKVTVKSVEGVKVTANVDQ
-546 YDERGHEDTT
+546 EAKQNKE
-556 FVSGVANR
+556 
-564 NNHFYE
+564 FYE

-585 RNTGVKIQK
+585 TDTGVKVETKIQDK
-594 RADNGQ
+594 
-600 TQDTLCVYD
+600 TTKLLCTYD
-609 ASTNKY
+609 ANEKKDVINTPTGYKN
-615 RISVMDADKQGD
+615 

-637 FQYTKTPDATYK
+637 FQYTASPEGTYK

-659 FWGYVEWV
+659 FWGYVEYV
-667 EGTDG
+667 VGENGR
-672 KADVVYVRGV
+672 ADVVYVRG
-682 EQTYSWVFIAD
+682 AD
-693 PSVTSTK
+693 KTFSYIFVTDINDIETKQVDDDTTKYILGSAYALNEDGKLDEKSAVSVTSDSKNFVLNANAVVGSTQ
-700 ENDDKS
+700 S
-706 LTMTLADAYYLT
+706 LTTL
-718 ENGELGTKGLTVT
+718 
-731 SNSSDI
+731 S
-737 VIADSQI
+737 
-744 GGTNLKTTELTKAG
+744 KAG
-758 LYKMYT
+758 LYKLYT
-764 LGTNDQKLV
+764 LGENDQVLQ
-773 YVPAVKLTAQVNNNG
+773 YVEPTKLTEVKDFKDNTVLGLYEDELVNAD
-788 NEVVGFYNG
+788 ELQKFY
-797 GKFISIDDAKN
+797 
-808 FAWIGDFAGVEN
+808 WTGDFENTDGENSPYAVELEK
-820 NAPYSAELTK
+820 ADDKSELTSM
-830 LEKSEDLADI
+830 E
-840 NAGDWVYVQLD
+840 AGNWVYVQRD
-851 NDDDE
+851 AKDEE

-863 NLKVSVDF
+863 SLKVAVSVSDKENASVTADTMYF
-871 DADSKTL
+871 GDALKDLEVTVKAWNEATGV
-878 DKGAKITAPDMYYGA
+878 KMNGVA
-893 AAKDFTVDVSKWV
+893 AADYTLAQKDEKLTHSSERVYTAKAAKNAVVD
-906 KVKEVNNGYTFETK
+906 
-920 KEHSE
+920 
-925 ARTYAVTAAT
+925 
-935 TGADKLVNGDI
+935 GDI
-946 VVKLAAEPAHDNKVI
+946 VVTIAAEPACNSKEIRAVD
-961 IKVTPKPADITN
+961 PLPADITN
-973 FDVEVTAHTNSGR
+973 FSVEVTPHTNSVR
-986 GTIKVIATSAATVKV
+986 GTVKVIAPSAATVKV
-1001 NDLLKCIKAD
+1001 NDLLRCIKAN

-1025 LENKITDTNVTLDT
+1025 LENKITDTNVTLDKV
-1039 AGNVAIAVYAEDG
+1039 GNVAIAVYAEDG

-1060 IEAPA
+1060 VAEH
-1065 QGGN
+1065 

>member
-1 MKKLLAMVLALVMTL
+1 M
-16 SLAVSANAAFKD
+16 
-28 ADKVSADYSEAVAVL
+28 YSFRRIWA
-43 NGMGVFKGY
+43 
-52 EDGSFQPQGKI
+52 
-63 TRAEVATI
+63 I

-153 GADWALNVAKYA
+153 GADWAVNVAKYA

-170 LKNVKGV
+170 LENVKGV
-177 DLNAP
+177 SLSAP

-207 FGYQTVSFSG
+207 FGYQTVSFNG
-217 SKNDSKTFKD
+217 KADGKTFKD

-239 DNATN
+239 GKPTN

-279 CDLCKDLSEKK
+279 CDLCKDLSKKK

-296 AYVDGVNTSA
+296 AYVDGVDTSA
-306 DAKAYVDTFKATDTK
+306 AAKAYVDTFKASDTK

-381 KTNKAGDVTNEV
+381 KTDKNGDVNNEA
-393 ITDNF
+393 IKDSF
-398 ETDGFKKG
+398 ETEGFKKG

-424 KGEVAKLTGLKGNK
+424 KGEVAKLTGLSGKA
-438 LGSNKTTSDVQDI
+438 TTVSDVQKI
-451 TAVAYADAKVA
+451 TAVGYEDVKVA
-462 VKATENPLYGQM
+462 VMATMNPLAK
-474 SNDPAIKLGDTYT
+474 STSATINLKDSYT
-487 FYYDSYGNV
+487 FYYDTYGNI
-496 IGVGDYAYD
+496 IGVGDYTAD
-505 ANYVVIDR
+505 ADYVVVDR
-513 MWNTHDDG
+513 IWADHD
-521 NGVVYA
+521 NGKVTVYA
-527 NLVNVSDA
+527 DLVNVSDA
-535 SVISKVVVDVV
+535 SVLTKVTVKSVKGTVLDVTV
-546 YDERGHEDTT
+546 NQDDGKN
-556 FVSGVANR
+556 AK
-564 NNHFYE
+564 FYE
-570 DLMTYT
+570 DLMTYS

-585 RNTGVKIQK
+585 TDTGVKVEVK
-594 RADNGQ
+594 N
-600 TQDTLCVYD
+600 QDETTTKLLCTYD
-609 ASTNKY
+609 ANVKKDVIKTP
-615 RISVMDADKQGD
+615 GD
-627 VYMDKDTEIL
+627 HKNVYMDKDTEIL
-637 FQYTKTPDATYK
+637 FQYTASPEGTFK

-659 FWGYVEWV
+659 FWGYVEYV
-667 EGTDG
+667 VGENGR
-672 KADVVYVRGV
+672 ADIVYVRG
-682 EQTYSWVFIAD
+682 AD
-693 PSVTSTK
+693 KTFSYVLVTDPSDISIKAIDDDTTKYILDGAYALNEDGKLDEKTAVSVTSDSKNFVLDATA
-700 ENDDKS
+700 ELDNPLS
-706 LTMTLADAYYLT
+706 LTTL
-718 ENGELGTKGLTVT
+718 
-731 SNSSDI
+731 S
-737 VIADSQI
+737 
-744 GGTNLKTTELTKAG
+744 KAG
-758 LYKMYT
+758 LYKLYT
-764 LGTNDQKLV
+764 LGENDQVLQ
-773 YVPAVKLTAQVNNNG
+773 YVEPTKLTEVKDFKDNTVLGLYGEDDLVNVDELQNFYWTGKLTNTANG
-788 NEVVGFYNG
+788 
-797 GKFISIDDAKN
+797 K
-808 FAWIGDFAGVEN
+808 
-820 NAPYSAELTK
+820 PYSTK
-830 LEKSEDLADI
+830 LEKVDDKSELTSME
-840 NAGDWVYVQLD
+840 AGNWVYVQRD
-851 NDDDE
+851 AKDDDK

-863 NLKVSVDF
+863 SLEVAVSVSDEKNASVTAGTMYF
-871 DADSKTL
+871 GDALKDLEVTVKAWNEATGVKMNGVAATEYTL
-878 DKGAKITAPDMYYGA
+878 AQKDEKLTHSSERVYTAK
-893 AAKDFTVDVSKWV
+893 AAKDAVVD
-906 KVKEVNNGYTFETK
+906 
-920 KEHSE
+920 
-925 ARTYAVTAAT
+925 
-935 TGADKLVNGDI
+935 GDI
-946 VVKLAAEPAHDNKVI
+946 VVTIAADPAHDNKVI

-1060 IEAPA
+1060 VEAPH
-1065 QGGN
+1065 GN

>member
-52 EDGSFQPQGKI
+52 EDGSFQPQGNI

-125 KPSGNV
+125 KPSGKV

-207 FGYQTVSFSG
+207 FGYQTVSFNG
-217 SKNDSKTFKD
+217 KADGKTFKD

-233 KNFDLT
+233 KNFDL
-239 DNATN
+239 DAKPDH

-249 PATKWTYNCGDKST
+249 PTTKWTYNCGDKK
-263 TVYDKP
+263 TVIYDKP

-296 AYVDGVNTSA
+296 AYVDGVETSA
-306 DAKAYVDTFKATDTK
+306 AAKAYVDTFKATDTK

-381 KTNKAGDVTNEV
+381 KTNKNGDVANDK
-393 ITDNF
+393 ITDSF
-398 ETDGFKKG
+398 ETTGFKKG
-406 DFVLVTYNKGD
+406 DFVLVTYDKGD

-424 KGEVAKLTGLKGNK
+424 KGESAKLTGLKGK
-438 LGSNKTTSDVQDI
+438 YEKTTDI
-451 TAVAYADAKVA
+451 KAVTAVAYNDVKVA
-462 VKATENPLYGQM
+462 VMATMNPLYTQLK
-474 SNDPAIKLGDTYT
+474 NNEPELQLRENYT
-487 FYYDSYGNV
+487 FYYDTYGNI
-496 IGVGDYAYD
+496 IGVGDYTAD

-513 MWNTHDDG
+513 IWTGHDDG
-521 NGVVYA
+521 KVTVYA
-527 NLVNVSDA
+527 DLVNVSDA
-535 SVISKVVVDVV
+535 SVLTKVTVKSVKGTVLDVTV
-546 YDERGHEDTT
+546 NQNDGKNTM
-556 FVSGVANR
+556 
-564 NNHFYE
+564 FYE

-585 RNTGVKIQK
+585 TNTGVKVEDK
-594 RADNGQ
+594 
-600 TQDTLCVYD
+600 TTKLLCTYD
-609 ASTNKY
+609 ANVKKDIINTPTGYKN
-615 RISVMDADKQGD
+615 

-637 FQYTKTPDATYK
+637 FQYTASPEGTYK

-659 FWGYVEWV
+659 FWGYVEYV
-667 EGTDG
+667 VGENGR
-672 KADVVYVRGV
+672 ADVVYVRG
-682 EQTYSWVFIAD
+682 AD
-693 PSVTSTK
+693 KTFSYIFVTDINDIETKQVDDDTTKYILGSAYALNEDGKLDEKSAVSVTSDSKNFVLNANAFGGNTQ
-700 ENDDKS
+700 S
-706 LTMTLADAYYLT
+706 LTTL
-718 ENGELGTKGLTVT
+718 
-731 SNSSDI
+731 S
-737 VIADSQI
+737 
-744 GGTNLKTTELTKAG
+744 KAG
-758 LYKMYT
+758 LYKLYT
-764 LGTNDQKLV
+764 LGENDQVLQ
-773 YVPAVKLTAQVNNNG
+773 YVEPTKLTKVEDFNNN
-788 NEVVGFYNG
+788 VVLGLYEDELVNADELQKFY
-797 GKFISIDDAKN
+797 
-808 FAWIGDFAGVEN
+808 WTGDFENTDGENRPYAVELEK
-820 NAPYSAELTK
+820 ADDKSELTSM
-830 LEKSEDLADI
+830 E
-840 NAGDWVYVQLD
+840 AGNWVYVQRD
-851 NDDDE
+851 AKDDE

-863 NLKVSVDF
+863 SLEVAVSVSDEKNASVTADTMYF
-871 DADSKTL
+871 GDALKDLEVTVKAWNEATGVKMNNVAATDYTL
-878 DKGAKITAPDMYYGA
+878 AQKDEKLTHSSERVYTAK
-893 AAKDFTVDVSKWV
+893 AAKDAVVD
-906 KVKEVNNGYTFETK
+906 
-920 KEHSE
+920 
-925 ARTYAVTAAT
+925 
-935 TGADKLVNGDI
+935 GDI
-946 VVKLAAEPAHDNKVI
+946 VVTIAAKPACNSKEIRAVD
-961 IKVTPKPADITN
+961 PLPADITN
-973 FDVEVTAHTNSGR
+973 FSVEVTPHTNSAR
-986 GTIKVIATSAATVKV
+986 GIVKVIAPSAATVKV
-1001 NDLLKCIKAD
+1001 NDLLRCIKAY
-1011 GTHVNPDLVVFDNS
+1011 GTHVNSDLVVFDNS

-1039 AGNVAIAVYAEDG
+1039 AGNIAIAVYSEAGE
-1052 SVAYYNVV
+1052 VAYYNVV
-1060 IEAPA
+1060 VEAPA
-1065 QGGN
+1065 GN

>member
-71 IYRIYTQDL
+71 IYRIYTKDL

-95 SDMTGAGWAAGYI
+95 SDMAGAGWAAGYI

-233 KNFDLT
+233 KNFDL
-239 DNATN
+239 DPNPVN

-306 DAKAYVDTFKATDTK
+306 DAKAYVDTFKAADTK

-368 KVEASVNVDVYGT
+368 KVEASVNVDVYGNDKYT
-381 KTNKAGDVTNEV
+381 SG
-393 ITDNF
+393 NF
-398 ETDGFKKG
+398 ETTGFAKN
-406 DFVLVTYNKGD
+406 DYVLVTYNGKD

-424 KGEVAKLTGLKGNK
+424 KSEGAKLTGLKGNK
-438 LGSNKTTSDVQDI
+438 LGADKTSKNVQDV

-462 VKATENPLYGQM
+462 VMATLAPLTG
-474 SNDPAIKLGDTYT
+474 NEIKLGSNYT
-487 FYYDSYGNV
+487 FYYDTYGNV
-496 IGVGDYAYD
+496 IGVGDYNVD
-505 ANYVVIDR
+505 ADYVVIDR

-527 NLVNVSDA
+527 NLVKVSDA
-535 SVISKVVVDVV
+535 SVISRVVVDVV
-546 YDERGHEDTT
+546 YQANGKEDTT
-556 FVSGVANR
+556 RVSGIAADNG
-564 NNHFYE
+564 HFYE

-585 RNTGVKIQK
+585 TDTGTKV
-594 RADNGQ
+594 
-600 TQDTLCVYD
+600 QDKSDKDVLCKYD
-609 ASTNKY
+609 ASSNKY
-615 RISVMDADKQGD
+615 RITVVKDAKDGD

-637 FQYTKTPDATYK
+637 FQYTETPDATYK

-693 PSVTSTK
+693 PSITSTK
-700 ENDDKS
+700 ENTDKS

-731 SNSSDI
+731 SDSSDI
-737 VIADSQI
+737 VITDSQI
-744 GGTNLKTTELTKAG
+744 GSTNLKADKLTKAG
-758 LYKMYT
+758 LYKLYT
-764 LGTNDQKLV
+764 LGTNDQLLE
-773 YVPAVKLTAQVNNNG
+773 YVPAVKLEAKMNYNNH
-788 NEVVGFYNG
+788 EVVGFYNG

-820 NAPYSAELTK
+820 GAPYSKELTD
-830 LEKSEDLADI
+830 LNKSEDLADI

-893 AAKDFTVDVSKWV
+893 AAKDFTVAVSEWV

-920 KEHSE
+920 KEHNE

-935 TGADKLVNGDI
+935 TGENKLVNGDI
-946 VVKLAAEPAHDNKVI
+946 VVKLAAEPAHDSKE
-961 IKVTPKPADITN
+961 IKAVDPLPADITN
-973 FDVEVTAHTNSGR
+973 FTVQVTAHTNSAR
-986 GTIKVIATSAATVKV
+986 GTVKVIAPSAATVKV
-1001 NDLLKCIKAD
+1001 NDLLRCIKAY

-1039 AGNVAIAVYAEDG
+1039 AGNIAIAVYSEAGE
-1052 SVAYYNVV
+1052 VAYYDVV
-1060 IEAPA
+1060 VEAPH
-1065 QGGN
+1065 GN

>member
-52 EDGSFQPQGKI
+52 EDGSFQPQGNI

-368 KVEASVNVDVYGT
+368 KVEASVNVDVYGL
-381 KTNKAGDVTNEV
+381 KADNASKA
-393 ITDNF
+393 DNF

-406 DFVLVTYNKGD
+406 DFVLVTYDNGD

-424 KGEVAKLTGLKGNK
+424 KGEVAKLTGLKGK
-438 LGSNKTTSDVQDI
+438 SAKTSDIKAV
-451 TAVAYADAKVA
+451 TAVAYNDVKVA
-462 VKATENPLYGQM
+462 VMATMNPLAKGRDAVINLKD
-474 SNDPAIKLGDTYT
+474 SYT
-487 FYYDSYGNV
+487 FYYDTYGNI
-496 IGVGDYAYD
+496 IGVGDYTAD

-513 MWNTHDDG
+513 IWADHD
-521 NGVVYA
+521 NGKVTVYA
-527 NLVNVSDA
+527 DLVNVSDA
-535 SVISKVVVDVV
+535 SVLSKVTVKSVKGTVLDVTV
-546 YDERGHEDTT
+546 NQEA
-556 FVSGVANR
+556 SR
-564 NNHFYE
+564 NKDFYE

-585 RNTGVKIQK
+585 TNTGVKVETT
-594 RADNGQ
+594 
-600 TQDTLCVYD
+600 TQDVTAKLLCTYD
-609 ASTNKY
+609 ANEKKDVINTPTGYKN
-615 RISVMDADKQGD
+615 

-637 FQYTKTPDATYK
+637 FQYTASPEGTYK

-659 FWGYVEWV
+659 FWGYVEYV
-667 EGTDG
+667 VGENGR
-672 KADVVYVRGV
+672 ADVVYVRG
-682 EQTYSWVFIAD
+682 AD
-693 PSVTSTK
+693 KTFSYIFVTDINDIETKQVDDDTTKYILGSAYALNEDGKLDEKSAVSVTSDSKNFVLNANAVVGSTQ
-700 ENDDKS
+700 S
-706 LTMTLADAYYLT
+706 LTTL
-718 ENGELGTKGLTVT
+718 
-731 SNSSDI
+731 S
-737 VIADSQI
+737 
-744 GGTNLKTTELTKAG
+744 KAG
-758 LYKMYT
+758 LYKLYT
-764 LGTNDQKLV
+764 LGENDQVLQ
-773 YVPAVKLTAQVNNNG
+773 YVEPTKLTKVEDFNNN
-788 NEVVGFYNG
+788 VVLGLYEDELVNADELQKFY
-797 GKFISIDDAKN
+797 
-808 FAWIGDFAGVEN
+808 WTGDFENTDGENSPYAVELEK
-820 NAPYSAELTK
+820 ADDKSELTSM
-830 LEKSEDLADI
+830 E
-840 NAGDWVYVQLD
+840 AGNWVYVQRD
-851 NDDDE
+851 AKDEE

-863 NLKVSVDF
+863 SLEVAVSVSDKENASVTADTMYF
-871 DADSKTL
+871 GDALKDLEVTVKAWNEATGVKMNDVAATDYTL
-878 DKGAKITAPDMYYGA
+878 AQKDEKLTHSSERVYTAK
-893 AAKDFTVDVSKWV
+893 AAKDAVVD
-906 KVKEVNNGYTFETK
+906 
-920 KEHSE
+920 
-925 ARTYAVTAAT
+925 
-935 TGADKLVNGDI
+935 GDI
-946 VVKLAAEPAHDNKVI
+946 VVTIASKPACNSKEIRAVD
-961 IKVTPKPADITN
+961 PLPADITN
-973 FDVEVTAHTNSGR
+973 FSVEVTPHTNSAR
-986 GTIKVIATSAATVKV
+986 GTVKVIAPSAATVKV
-1001 NDLLKCIKAD
+1001 NDLLRCIKAN

-1025 LENKITDTNVTLDT
+1025 LENKITDTSVTLDKV
-1039 AGNVAIAVYAEDG
+1039 GNVAIAVYAEDG

-1060 IEAPA
+1060 VAEH
-1065 QGGN
+1065 

>member
-52 EDGSFQPQGKI
+52 EDGSFQPQGNI

-368 KVEASVNVDVYGT
+368 KVEASVNVDVYGL
-381 KTNKAGDVTNEV
+381 KADNASKA
-393 ITDNF
+393 DNF

-406 DFVLVTYNKGD
+406 DFVLVTYDNGD

-424 KGEVAKLTGLKGNK
+424 KGEVAKLTGLKGK
-438 LGSNKTTSDVQDI
+438 SAETSDIKAV
-451 TAVAYADAKVA
+451 TAVAYNDVKVA
-462 VKATENPLYGQM
+462 VMATMNPLAKGRDAVINLKD
-474 SNDPAIKLGDTYT
+474 SYT
-487 FYYDSYGNV
+487 FYYDTYGNI
-496 IGVGDYAYD
+496 IGVGDYTAD

-513 MWNTHDDG
+513 IWADHD
-521 NGVVYA
+521 NGKVTVYA
-527 NLVNVSDA
+527 DLVNVSDA
-535 SVISKVVVDVV
+535 SVLSKVTVKSVKGTVLDVTV
-546 YDERGHEDTT
+546 NQEA
-556 FVSGVANR
+556 SR
-564 NNHFYE
+564 NKDFYE

-585 RNTGVKIQK
+585 TNTGVKVETT
-594 RADNGQ
+594 
-600 TQDTLCVYD
+600 TQDVTAKLLCTYD
-609 ASTNKY
+609 ANEKKDVINTPTGYKN
-615 RISVMDADKQGD
+615 

-637 FQYTKTPDATYK
+637 FQYTASPEGTYK

-659 FWGYVEWV
+659 FWGYVEYV
-667 EGTDG
+667 VGENGR
-672 KADVVYVRGV
+672 ADVVYVRG
-682 EQTYSWVFIAD
+682 AD
-693 PSVTSTK
+693 KTFSYIFVTDINDIETKQVDDDTTKYILGSAYALNEDGKLDEKSAVSVTSDSKNFVLNANAVVGSTQ
-700 ENDDKS
+700 S
-706 LTMTLADAYYLT
+706 LTTL
-718 ENGELGTKGLTVT
+718 
-731 SNSSDI
+731 S
-737 VIADSQI
+737 
-744 GGTNLKTTELTKAG
+744 KAG
-758 LYKMYT
+758 LYKLYT
-764 LGTNDQKLV
+764 LGENDQVLQ
-773 YVPAVKLTAQVNNNG
+773 YVEPTKLTKVEDFNNN
-788 NEVVGFYNG
+788 VVLGLYEDELVNADELQKFY
-797 GKFISIDDAKN
+797 
-808 FAWIGDFAGVEN
+808 WTGDFENTDGENSPYAVELEK
-820 NAPYSAELTK
+820 ADDKSELTSM
-830 LEKSEDLADI
+830 E
-840 NAGDWVYVQLD
+840 AGNWVYVQRD
-851 NDDDE
+851 AKDEE

-863 NLKVSVDF
+863 SLEVAVSVSDKENASVTADTMYF
-871 DADSKTL
+871 GDALKDLEVTVKAWNEATGVKMNDVAATDYTL
-878 DKGAKITAPDMYYGA
+878 AQKDEKLTHSSERVYTAK
-893 AAKDFTVDVSKWV
+893 AAKDAVVD
-906 KVKEVNNGYTFETK
+906 
-920 KEHSE
+920 
-925 ARTYAVTAAT
+925 
-935 TGADKLVNGDI
+935 GDI
-946 VVKLAAEPAHDNKVI
+946 VVTIASKPACNSKEIRAVD
-961 IKVTPKPADITN
+961 PLPADITN
-973 FDVEVTAHTNSGR
+973 FSVEVTPHTNSAR
-986 GTIKVIATSAATVKV
+986 GTVKVIAPSAATVKV
-1001 NDLLKCIKAD
+1001 NDLLRCIKAN

-1025 LENKITDTNVTLDT
+1025 LENKITDTSVTLDKV
-1039 AGNVAIAVYAEDG
+1039 GNVAIAVYAEDG

-1060 IEAPA
+1060 VAEH
-1065 QGGN
+1065 

>member
-52 EDGSFQPQGKI
+52 EDGSFQPQGNI

-153 GADWALNVAKYA
+153 GADWAVNVAKYA

-170 LKNVKGV
+170 LENVKGV
-177 DLNAP
+177 SLSAP

-207 FGYQTVSFSG
+207 FGYQTVSFNG
-217 SKNDSKTFKD
+217 KADGKTFKD

-368 KVEASVNVDVYGT
+368 KVEASVNVDVYGL
-381 KTNKAGDVTNEV
+381 KADNASKA
-393 ITDNF
+393 DNF

-406 DFVLVTYNKGD
+406 DFVLVTYDNGD

-424 KGEVAKLTGLKGNK
+424 KGEVAKLTGLKGK
-438 LGSNKTTSDVQDI
+438 SAETSDIKAV
-451 TAVAYADAKVA
+451 TAVAYNDVKVA
-462 VKATENPLYGQM
+462 VMATMNPLAKGRDAVINLKD
-474 SNDPAIKLGDTYT
+474 SYT
-487 FYYDSYGNV
+487 FYYDTYGNI
-496 IGVGDYAYD
+496 IGVGDYTAD

-513 MWNTHDDG
+513 IWADHD
-521 NGVVYA
+521 NGKVTVYA
-527 NLVNVSDA
+527 DLVNVSDA
-535 SVISKVVVDVV
+535 SVLSKVTVKSVKGTVLDVTV
-546 YDERGHEDTT
+546 NQEA
-556 FVSGVANR
+556 SR
-564 NNHFYE
+564 NKDFYE

-585 RNTGVKIQK
+585 TNTGVKVETT
-594 RADNGQ
+594 
-600 TQDTLCVYD
+600 TQDVTAKLLCTYD
-609 ASTNKY
+609 ANEKKDVINTPTGYKN
-615 RISVMDADKQGD
+615 

-637 FQYTKTPDATYK
+637 FQYTASPEGTYK

-659 FWGYVEWV
+659 FWGYVEYV
-667 EGTDG
+667 VGENGR
-672 KADVVYVRGV
+672 ADVVYVRG
-682 EQTYSWVFIAD
+682 AD
-693 PSVTSTK
+693 KTFSYIFVTDINDIETKQVDDDTTKYILGSAYALNEDGKLDEKSAVSVTSDSKNFVLNANAVVGSTQ
-700 ENDDKS
+700 S
-706 LTMTLADAYYLT
+706 LTTL
-718 ENGELGTKGLTVT
+718 
-731 SNSSDI
+731 S
-737 VIADSQI
+737 
-744 GGTNLKTTELTKAG
+744 KAG
-758 LYKMYT
+758 LYKLYT
-764 LGTNDQKLV
+764 LGENDQVLQ
-773 YVPAVKLTAQVNNNG
+773 YVEPTKLTKVEDFNNN
-788 NEVVGFYNG
+788 VVLGLYEDELVNADELQKFY
-797 GKFISIDDAKN
+797 
-808 FAWIGDFAGVEN
+808 WTGDFENTDGENSPYAVELEK
-820 NAPYSAELTK
+820 ADDKSELTSM
-830 LEKSEDLADI
+830 E
-840 NAGDWVYVQLD
+840 AGNWVYVQRD
-851 NDDDE
+851 AKDEE

-863 NLKVSVDF
+863 SLEVAVSVSDKENASVTADTMYF
-871 DADSKTL
+871 GDALKDLEVTVKAWNEATGVKMNDVAATDYTL
-878 DKGAKITAPDMYYGA
+878 AQKDEKLTHSSERVYTAK
-893 AAKDFTVDVSKWV
+893 AAKDAVVD
-906 KVKEVNNGYTFETK
+906 
-920 KEHSE
+920 
-925 ARTYAVTAAT
+925 
-935 TGADKLVNGDI
+935 GDI
-946 VVKLAAEPAHDNKVI
+946 VVTIASKPACNSKEIRAVD
-961 IKVTPKPADITN
+961 PLPADITN
-973 FDVEVTAHTNSGR
+973 FSVEVTPHTNSAR
-986 GTIKVIATSAATVKV
+986 GTVKVIAPSAATVKV
-1001 NDLLKCIKAD
+1001 NDLLRCIKAN

-1025 LENKITDTNVTLDT
+1025 LENKITDTSVTLDKV
-1039 AGNVAIAVYAEDG
+1039 GNVAIAVYAEDG

-1060 IEAPA
+1060 VAEH
-1065 QGGN
+1065 

>member
-52 EDGSFQPQGKI
+52 EDGSFQPQGNI

-95 SDMTGAGWAAGYI
+95 SDMAGAGWAAGYI

-125 KPSGNV
+125 KPSGKV

-233 KNFDLT
+233 KNFDL
-239 DNATN
+239 DPNPVN

-296 AYVDGVNTSA
+296 AYVDGVETSA

-368 KVEASVNVDVYGT
+368 KVEASVNVDVYGL
-381 KTNKAGDVTNEV
+381 KDNNASKA
-393 ITDNF
+393 DNF

-406 DFVLVTYNKGD
+406 DFVLVTYDKGD

-438 LGSNKTTSDVQDI
+438 LSYKVTNDVQDI
-451 TAVAYADAKVA
+451 LAIAYDDVKVA
-462 VKATENPLYGQM
+462 VKATMNPLSAQIT
-474 SNDPAIKLGDTYT
+474 SNNEARIKMGDTYT

-505 ANYVVIDR
+505 ADYVVIDR
-513 MWNTHDDG
+513 MWNTHNDG

-546 YDERGHEDTT
+546 YQADGNEDNYR
-556 FVSGVANR
+556 VSAIAADNG
-564 NNHFYE
+564 HFYE

-585 RNTGVKIQK
+585 RNTGKKVQNSEDK
-594 RADNGQ
+594 DV
-600 TQDTLCVYD
+600 LCTYD
-609 ASTNKY
+609 AS
-615 RISVMDADKQGD
+615 ADKYTINVNQAGKKNI
-627 VYMDKDTEIL
+627 YMDKDTEIL
-637 FQYTKTPDATYK
+637 FQYTETPDATYK
-649 AYTLDTLPNS
+649 AYTLDTLPDS
-659 FWGYVEWV
+659 FWGYVEYV
-667 EGTDG
+667 VGSDG
-672 KADVVYVRGV
+672 RADVVYVRGA
-682 EQTYSWVFIAD
+682 EQTFSYVFIASTD
-693 PSVTSTK
+693 YETRENADKSVT
-700 ENDDKS
+700 
-706 LTMTLADAYYLT
+706 LTLKDAYYLN
-718 ENGELGTKGLTVT
+718 EDGSLGEKVLKLT
-731 SNSSDI
+731 SNSENV
-737 VIADSQI
+737 VISQTQGNTLLGSTKI
-744 GGTNLKTTELTKAG
+744 DKAG
-758 LYKMYT
+758 LYKLYT
-764 LGTNDQKLV
+764 LGENDQLLK
-773 YVPAVKLTAQVNNNG
+773 YVAPETLEAVTEYSGKVVTGLYNNS
-788 NEVVGFYNG
+788 
-797 GKFISIDDAKN
+797 KFFSVDDVKN
-808 FAWIGDFAGVEN
+808 FAWVGNFVKYDSQRNPQA
-820 NAPYSAELTK
+820 AK
-830 LEKSEDLADI
+830 LEQVEKNSELADL
-840 NAGDWVYVQLD
+840 NAGDYVYVQLSTD
-851 NDDDE
+851 GKD
-856 IVALHKI
+856 IVALHKVSFE
-863 NLKVSVDF
+863 VSVKIG
-871 DADSKTL
+871 DAD
-878 DKGAKITAPDMYYGA
+878 AKYGYEEYIGQ
-893 AAKDFTVDVSKWV
+893 DFVPFTVDCAANQTVSATMNGVALPDPVV
-906 KVKEVNNGYTFETK
+906 KDGKATITGGKVTGNIVVTVTTDVNTAIGKLASVKLDGETVDLATGYDTLAEALDHATNMNSAAVSPQYVLTVTTK
-920 KEHSE
+920 QNSHNSG
-925 ARTYAVTAAT
+925 AVWGNVQWASSKTAA
-935 TGADKLVNGDI
+935 AN
-946 VVKLAAEPAHDNKVI
+946 
-961 IKVTPKPADITN
+961 VT
-973 FDVEVTAHTNSGR
+973 FG
-986 GTIKVIATSAATVKV
+986 
-1001 NDLLKCIKAD
+1001 NDGEL
-1011 GTHVNPDLVVFDNS
+1011 S
-1025 LENKITDTNVTLDT
+1025 NVTLNGANTGTYVVIRLSDFGDT
-1039 AGNVAIAVYAEDG
+1039 AYYA
-1052 SVAYYNVV
+1052 YV
-1060 IEAPA
+1060 I
-1065 QGGN
+1065 G

>member
-28 ADKVSADYSEAVAVL
+28 ADKVSDTYEEAVAVL

-52 EDGSFQPQGKI
+52 EDGSFQPQGNI

-95 SDMTGAGWAAGYI
+95 SDMAGAGWAAGYI

-125 KPSGNV
+125 KPSGKV

-207 FGYQTVSFSG
+207 FGYQTVSFNG
-217 SKNDSKTFKD
+217 KADGKTFKD

-239 DNATN
+239 DKPTN

-279 CDLCKDLSEKK
+279 CDLCKDLSKKK

-296 AYVDGVNTSA
+296 AYVDGVDTSA
-306 DAKAYVDTFKATDTK
+306 AAKAYVDTFKATDTK

-381 KTNKAGDVTNEV
+381 KTDKNGDVNNEA
-393 ITDNF
+393 IKDSF
-398 ETDGFKKG
+398 ETEGFKKG

-438 LGSNKTTSDVQDI
+438 LGSSKTTSNVQDI

-462 VKATENPLYGQM
+462 VKATKNPLYGQM

-496 IGVGDYAYD
+496 IGVGKYDYD
-505 ANYVVIDR
+505 VNYVVIDR

-535 SVISKVVVDVV
+535 SVISKVVVDVIYNKDGEKV
-546 YDERGHEDTT
+546 DRP
-556 FVSGVANR
+556 VSSVANR
-564 NNHFYE
+564 NGYFYE
-570 DLMTYT
+570 NLMTYT

-585 RNTGVKIQK
+585 RDAGKKIQK
-594 RADNGQ
+594 TVDRQ

-788 NEVVGFYNG
+788 NKVVGFYNG

-820 NAPYSAELTK
+820 NAPYSTK
-830 LEKSEDLADI
+830 LTDLNKSEDLADI

-893 AAKDFTVDVSKWV
+893 AAKDFTVAVSEWV
-906 KVKEVNNGYTFETK
+906 KVNEVNNGYTFETK

-935 TGADKLVNGDI
+935 TGDNKLVNGNI
-946 VVKLAAEPAHDNKVI
+946 VVKLAADPAHDSKE
-961 IKVTPKPADITN
+961 IKAVDPLPADITN
-973 FDVEVTAHTNSGR
+973 FSVEVTPHTNSAR
-986 GTIKVIATSAATVKV
+986 GTVKVIASSAATVKV
-1001 NDLLKCIKAD
+1001 NDLLRCIKAN

-1025 LENKITDTNVTLDT
+1025 LANKITDTNVTLDKV
-1039 AGNVAIAVYAEDG
+1039 GNVAIAVYAEDG

-1060 IEAPA
+1060 VEAPH
-1065 QGGN
+1065 GN

>member
-52 EDGSFQPQGKI
+52 EDGSFQPQGDI
-63 TRAEVATI
+63 TRAEVAAI
-71 IYRIYTQDL
+71 VYRVYTQDVKD
-80 AKNDKSGLYA
+80 AKASMYA
-90 SYNKF
+90 TYNKF
-95 SDMTGAGWAAGYI
+95 SDMAGAGWAQGYI
-108 GYCANAEFVKG
+108 GYCANAALVKG
-119 YPDGTF
+119 YPNGTF
-125 KPSGNV
+125 QPSGKV
-131 TGYEVLT
+131 TGYEVLA

-143 IGYDKNNEFT
+143 IGYDQNNEFT
-153 GADWALNVAKYA
+153 GADWALHVAQTA
-165 EQAGV
+165 QQAGV

-239 DNATN
+239 DKSVN

-1052 SVAYYNVV
+1052 SVAYYDVV
-1060 IEAPA
+1060 VEAPA
-1065 QGGN
+1065 GN

>member
-16 SLAVSANAAFKD
+16 SLAVSANAFKD
-28 ADKVSADYSEAVAVL
+28 DKSISDDYAESVAVL

-52 EDGSFQPQGKI
+52 EDGSFQPQGNI

-80 AKNDKSGLYA
+80 AKNVKSGLYA

-95 SDMTGAGWAAGYI
+95 SDMAGAGWAAGYI

-125 KPSGNV
+125 KPSGKV

-296 AYVDGVNTSA
+296 AYVDGVDTSA

-424 KGEVAKLTGLKGNK
+424 KGEVAKLTGLKGK
-438 LGSNKTTSDVQDI
+438 SEETSDIKAV
-451 TAVAYADAKVA
+451 TAVAYNDVKVA
-462 VKATENPLYGQM
+462 VMATMNPLAKGT
-474 SNDPAIKLGDTYT
+474 SAVINLKDSYT
-487 FYYDSYGNV
+487 FYYDTYGNV
-496 IGVGDYAYD
+496 IGVGDYTAD

-513 MWNTHDDG
+513 IWAGHDDG
-521 NGVVYA
+521 KVTVYA
-527 NLVNVSDA
+527 DLVNVSDA
-535 SVISKVVVDVV
+535 SVLTKVTVKSVEGVKVTANVDQ
-546 YDERGHEDTT
+546 EAKQNKE
-556 FVSGVANR
+556 
-564 NNHFYE
+564 FYE

-576 VNKDGEYEL
+576 VNKNGEYEL
-585 RNTGVKIQK
+585 TDTGVKVETKIQDK
-594 RADNGQ
+594 
-600 TQDTLCVYD
+600 TTKLLCTYD
-609 ASTNKY
+609 ANVKKDVINTPTGYKN
-615 RISVMDADKQGD
+615 

-637 FQYTKTPDATYK
+637 FQYTASPEGTYK

-659 FWGYVEWV
+659 FWGYVEYV
-667 EGTDG
+667 VGENGR
-672 KADVVYVRGV
+672 ADVVYVRG
-682 EQTYSWVFIAD
+682 AD
-693 PSVTSTK
+693 KTFSYIFVTDINDIETKQVDDDTTKYILGSAYALNEDGKLDEKSAVSVTSDSKNFVLNANAVVGSTQ
-700 ENDDKS
+700 S
-706 LTMTLADAYYLT
+706 LTTL
-718 ENGELGTKGLTVT
+718 
-731 SNSSDI
+731 S
-737 VIADSQI
+737 
-744 GGTNLKTTELTKAG
+744 KAG
-758 LYKMYT
+758 LYKLYT
-764 LGTNDQKLV
+764 LGENDQVLQ
-773 YVPAVKLTAQVNNNG
+773 YVEPTKLTKVEDFNNN
-788 NEVVGFYNG
+788 VVLGLYEDELVNADELQKFY
-797 GKFISIDDAKN
+797 
-808 FAWIGDFAGVEN
+808 WTGDFENTDGENSPYAVELEK
-820 NAPYSAELTK
+820 ADDKSELTSM
-830 LEKSEDLADI
+830 E
-840 NAGDWVYVQLD
+840 AGNWVYVQRD
-851 NDDDE
+851 TKDDE

-863 NLKVSVDF
+863 SLKVAVSVSDKENASVTADTMYF
-871 DADSKTL
+871 GDALKDLEVTVKAWNKANDVKMNGVSVTATDYTL
-878 DKGAKITAPDMYYGA
+878 AQKDAKLTHNSERVYTAK
-893 AAKDFTVDVSKWV
+893 AAKDAVVD
-906 KVKEVNNGYTFETK
+906 
-920 KEHSE
+920 
-925 ARTYAVTAAT
+925 
-935 TGADKLVNGDI
+935 GDI
-946 VVKLAAEPAHDNKVI
+946 VVTIAAKPACNSKEIRAVD
-961 IKVTPKPADITN
+961 PLPADITN
-973 FDVEVTAHTNSGR
+973 FTVQVTPHTNSAR
-986 GTIKVIATSAATVKV
+986 GTVKVIAPSAATVKV
-1001 NDLLKCIKAD
+1001 NDLLRCIKAN

-1025 LENKITDTNVTLDT
+1025 LENKITDTSVTLDKV
-1039 AGNVAIAVYAEDG
+1039 GNVAIAVYAEDG

-1060 IEAPA
+1060 VAEH
-1065 QGGN
+1065 

>member
-28 ADKVSADYSEAVAVL
+28 ADKVSDTYEEAVAVL

-52 EDGSFQPQGKI
+52 EDGSFQPQGNI

-95 SDMTGAGWAAGYI
+95 SDMAGAGWAAGYI

-125 KPSGNV
+125 KPSGKV

-207 FGYQTVSFSG
+207 FGYQTVSFNG
-217 SKNDSKTFKD
+217 KADGKTFKD

-239 DNATN
+239 DKPTN

-279 CDLCKDLSEKK
+279 CDLCKDLSKKK

-296 AYVDGVNTSA
+296 AYVDGVDTSA
-306 DAKAYVDTFKATDTK
+306 AAKAYVDTFKASDTK

-381 KTNKAGDVTNEV
+381 KTDKNGDVNNEA
-393 ITDNF
+393 IKDSF
-398 ETDGFKKG
+398 ETEGFKKG

-424 KGEVAKLTGLKGNK
+424 KSDTAKLTGLKGKNERTGDIK
-438 LGSNKTTSDVQDI
+438 DV
-451 TAVAYADAKVA
+451 TAVAYNDVKVA
-462 VKATENPLYGQM
+462 VMATMNPLAK
-474 SNDPAIKLGDTYT
+474 STSATINLKDSYT
-487 FYYDSYGNV
+487 FYYDTYGNI
-496 IGVGDYAYD
+496 IGVGDYTAD

-513 MWNTHDDG
+513 IWAGHNDG
-521 NGVVYA
+521 KVTVYA
-527 NLVNVSDA
+527 DLVNVSDA
-535 SVISKVVVDVV
+535 SVLTKVTVKSVKGTVLDVTV
-546 YDERGHEDTT
+546 NQDDGKN
-556 FVSGVANR
+556 AK
-564 NNHFYE
+564 FYE

-585 RNTGVKIQK
+585 TDTGVKVEVK
-594 RADNGQ
+594 N
-600 TQDTLCVYD
+600 QDETTKLLCTYD
-609 ASTNKY
+609 ANVKKDVIKTP
-615 RISVMDADKQGD
+615 GD
-627 VYMDKDTEIL
+627 HKNVYMDKDTEIL
-637 FQYTKTPDATYK
+637 FQYTASPEGTYK

-659 FWGYVEWV
+659 FWGYVEYV
-667 EGTDG
+667 VGENGR
-672 KADVVYVRGV
+672 ADVVYVRG
-682 EQTYSWVFIAD
+682 AD
-693 PSVTSTK
+693 KTFSYVLVTDPSDISIKAIDDDTTKYILDGAYALNKDGKLDEKTAVSVTSDSKNFVLDATADLD
-700 ENDDKS
+700 NPLS
-706 LTMTLADAYYLT
+706 LT
-718 ENGELGTKGLTVT
+718 
-731 SNSSDI
+731 
-737 VIADSQI
+737 
-744 GGTNLKTTELTKAG
+744 NLSKAG
-758 LYKMYT
+758 LYKLYT
-764 LGTNDQKLV
+764 LGENDQVLQ
-773 YVPAVKLTAQVNNNG
+773 YVEPTKLTEVKDFKDNTVLGLYGEDDLVNVDELQNFYWTGKLTNTANG
-788 NEVVGFYNG
+788 
-797 GKFISIDDAKN
+797 K
-808 FAWIGDFAGVEN
+808 
-820 NAPYSAELTK
+820 PYSTK
-830 LEKSEDLADI
+830 LEKVDDKSELTSME
-840 NAGDWVYVQLD
+840 AGNWVYVQRD
-851 NDDDE
+851 TKDKE

-863 NLKVSVDF
+863 SLKVAVSVSDKENASVSADTMYF
-871 DADSKTL
+871 GDALKDLEITVKAWNEATGVKMNGMAATEYTL
-878 DKGAKITAPDMYYGA
+878 AQKDEKLTHSSERVYTAT
-893 AAKDFTVDVSKWV
+893 AAK
-906 KVKEVNNGYTFETK
+906 N
-920 KEHSE
+920 
-925 ARTYAVTAAT
+925 AI
-935 TGADKLVNGDI
+935 VNGDI
-946 VVKLAAEPAHDNKVI
+946 VVTIAADPACNSKE
-961 IKVTPKPADITN
+961 IKAVDPLPADITN
-973 FDVEVTAHTNSGR
+973 FSVEVTPHTNSAR
-986 GTIKVIATSAATVKV
+986 GTVKVIASSAATVKV
-1001 NDLLKCIKAD
+1001 NDLLRCIKAN

-1025 LENKITDTNVTLDT
+1025 LANKITDTNVTLDKV
-1039 AGNVAIAVYAEDG
+1039 GNVAIAVYAEDG

-1060 IEAPA
+1060 VKAPH
-1065 QGGN
+1065 GN

>member
-16 SLAVSANAAFKD
+16 SLAVSASAVK
-28 ADKVSADYSEAVAVL
+28 ADEKINEDYAEAVAVL

-52 EDGSFQPQGKI
+52 EDGSFKPENKI

-71 IYRIYTQDL
+71 IYRIYTKDL

-153 GADWALNVAKYA
+153 GADWAVNVAKYA

-170 LKNVKGV
+170 LENVKGV
-177 DLNAP
+177 SLSAP

-207 FGYQTVSFSG
+207 FGYQTVSFNG
-217 SKNDSKTFKD
+217 KADGKTFKD

-239 DNATN
+239 GKPTN

-279 CDLCKDLSEKK
+279 CDLCKDLSKKK

-296 AYVDGVNTSA
+296 AYVDGVDTSA
-306 DAKAYVDTFKATDTK
+306 AAKAYVDTFKASDTK

-381 KTNKAGDVTNEV
+381 KTDKNGDVNNEA
-393 ITDNF
+393 IKDSF
-398 ETDGFKKG
+398 ETEGFKKG

-424 KGEVAKLTGLKGNK
+424 KGEVAKLTGLSGKA
-438 LGSNKTTSDVQDI
+438 TTVSDVQKI
-451 TAVAYADAKVA
+451 TAVGYEDVKVA
-462 VKATENPLYGQM
+462 VMATMNPLAK
-474 SNDPAIKLGDTYT
+474 STSATINLKDSYT
-487 FYYDSYGNV
+487 FYYDTYGNI
-496 IGVGDYAYD
+496 IGVGDYTAD
-505 ANYVVIDR
+505 ADYVVVDR
-513 MWNTHDDG
+513 IWADHD
-521 NGVVYA
+521 NGKVTVYA
-527 NLVNVSDA
+527 DLVNVSDA
-535 SVISKVVVDVV
+535 SVLTKVTVKSVKGTVLDVTV
-546 YDERGHEDTT
+546 NQDDGKN
-556 FVSGVANR
+556 AK
-564 NNHFYE
+564 FYE
-570 DLMTYT
+570 DLMTYS

-585 RNTGVKIQK
+585 TDTGVKVEVK
-594 RADNGQ
+594 N
-600 TQDTLCVYD
+600 QDETTTKLLCTYD
-609 ASTNKY
+609 ANVKKDVIKTP
-615 RISVMDADKQGD
+615 GD
-627 VYMDKDTEIL
+627 HKNVYMDKDTEIL
-637 FQYTKTPDATYK
+637 FQYTASPEGTFK

-659 FWGYVEWV
+659 FWGYVEYV
-667 EGTDG
+667 VGENGR
-672 KADVVYVRGV
+672 ADIVYVRG
-682 EQTYSWVFIAD
+682 AD
-693 PSVTSTK
+693 KTFSYVLVTDPSDISIKAIDDDTTKYILDGAYALNEDGKLDEKTAVSVTSDSKNFVLDATA
-700 ENDDKS
+700 ELDNPLS
-706 LTMTLADAYYLT
+706 LTTL
-718 ENGELGTKGLTVT
+718 
-731 SNSSDI
+731 S
-737 VIADSQI
+737 
-744 GGTNLKTTELTKAG
+744 KAG
-758 LYKMYT
+758 LYKLYT
-764 LGTNDQKLV
+764 LGENDQVLQ
-773 YVPAVKLTAQVNNNG
+773 YVEPTKLTEVKDFKDNTVLGLYGEDDLVNVDELQNFYWTGKLTNTANG
-788 NEVVGFYNG
+788 
-797 GKFISIDDAKN
+797 K
-808 FAWIGDFAGVEN
+808 
-820 NAPYSAELTK
+820 PYSTK
-830 LEKSEDLADI
+830 LEKVDDKSELTSME
-840 NAGDWVYVQLD
+840 AGNWVYVQRD
-851 NDDDE
+851 AKDDDK

-863 NLKVSVDF
+863 SLEVAVSVSDEKNASVTADTMYF
-871 DADSKTL
+871 GDALKDLEVTVKAWNEATGVKMNGVAATEYTL
-878 DKGAKITAPDMYYGA
+878 AQKDEKLTHSSERVYTAK
-893 AAKDFTVDVSKWV
+893 AAKDAVVD
-906 KVKEVNNGYTFETK
+906 
-920 KEHSE
+920 
-925 ARTYAVTAAT
+925 
-935 TGADKLVNGDI
+935 GDI
-946 VVKLAAEPAHDNKVI
+946 VVTIAADPAHDNKVI

-1060 IEAPA
+1060 VEAPH
-1065 QGGN
+1065 GN

>member
-52 EDGSFQPQGKI
+52 EDGSFQPQGNI

-95 SDMTGAGWAAGYI
+95 SDMAGAGWAAGYI

-125 KPSGNV
+125 KPSGKV

-207 FGYQTVSFSG
+207 FGYQTVSFNG
-217 SKNDSKTFKD
+217 KADGKTFKD

-239 DNATN
+239 DKPTN

-279 CDLCKDLSEKK
+279 CDLCKDLSKKK

-296 AYVDGVNTSA
+296 AYVDGVDTSA
-306 DAKAYVDTFKATDTK
+306 AAKAYVDTFKASDTK

-381 KTNKAGDVTNEV
+381 KTDKNGDVNNEA
-393 ITDNF
+393 IKDSF
-398 ETDGFKKG
+398 ETEGFKKG

-424 KGEVAKLTGLKGNK
+424 KGEVAKLTGLSGKA
-438 LGSNKTTSDVQDI
+438 TTVSDVQKI
-451 TAVAYADAKVA
+451 TAVGYEDVKVA
-462 VKATENPLYGQM
+462 VMATMNPLAK
-474 SNDPAIKLGDTYT
+474 STSATINLKDSYT
-487 FYYDSYGNV
+487 FYYDTYGNI
-496 IGVGDYAYD
+496 IGVGDYTAD
-505 ANYVVIDR
+505 ADYVVVDR
-513 MWNTHDDG
+513 IWADHD
-521 NGVVYA
+521 NGKVTVYA
-527 NLVNVSDA
+527 DLVNVSDA
-535 SVISKVVVDVV
+535 SVLTKVTVKSVKGTVLDVTV
-546 YDERGHEDTT
+546 NQDDGKN
-556 FVSGVANR
+556 AK
-564 NNHFYE
+564 FYE
-570 DLMTYT
+570 DLMTYS

-585 RNTGVKIQK
+585 TDTGVKVEVK
-594 RADNGQ
+594 N
-600 TQDTLCVYD
+600 QDETTTKLLCTYD
-609 ASTNKY
+609 ANVKKDVIKTP
-615 RISVMDADKQGD
+615 GD
-627 VYMDKDTEIL
+627 HKNVYMDKDTEIL
-637 FQYTKTPDATYK
+637 FQYTASPEGTFK

-659 FWGYVEWV
+659 FWGYVEYV
-667 EGTDG
+667 VGENGR
-672 KADVVYVRGV
+672 ADIVYVRG
-682 EQTYSWVFIAD
+682 AD
-693 PSVTSTK
+693 KTFSYVLVTDPSDISIKAIDDDTTKYILDGAYALNEDGKLDEKSAVSVTSDSKNFVLDATA
-700 ENDDKS
+700 ELDNPLS
-706 LTMTLADAYYLT
+706 LT
-718 ENGELGTKGLTVT
+718 
-731 SNSSDI
+731 
-737 VIADSQI
+737 
-744 GGTNLKTTELTKAG
+744 NLSKAG
-758 LYKMYT
+758 LYKLYT
-764 LGTNDQKLV
+764 LGENDQVLQ
-773 YVPAVKLTAQVNNNG
+773 YVEPTKLTEVKDFDANKVLGLYGEDDLVNVDELQNFYWTGKLTNTANG
-788 NEVVGFYNG
+788 
-797 GKFISIDDAKN
+797 K
-808 FAWIGDFAGVEN
+808 
-820 NAPYSAELTK
+820 PYSTK
-830 LEKSEDLADI
+830 LEKVDDKSELTSME
-840 NAGDWVYVQLD
+840 AGNWVYVQRD
-851 NDDDE
+851 AKDDDK

-863 NLKVSVDF
+863 SLEVAVSVSDEKNASVSADTMYF
-871 DADSKTL
+871 GDALKDL
-878 DKGAKITAPDMYYGA
+878 EIT
-893 AAKDFTVDVSKWV
+893 V
-906 KVKEVNNGYTFETK
+906 K
-920 KEHSE
+920 
-925 ARTYAVTAAT
+925 AW
-935 TGADKLVNGDI
+935 
-946 VVKLAAEPAHDNKVI
+946 NKVAGDNAI
-961 IKVTPKPADITN
+961 SNGPR
-973 FDVEVTAHTNSGR
+973 SGNY
-986 GTIKVIATSAATVKV
+986 TV
-1001 NDLLKCIKAD
+1001 
-1011 GTHVNPDLVVFDNS
+1011 
-1025 LENKITDTNVTLDT
+1025 
-1039 AGNVAIAVYAEDG
+1039 
-1052 SVAYYNVV
+1052 
-1060 IEAPA
+1060 A
-1065 QGGN
+1065 QKDEKLWVSFSSF

>member
-52 EDGSFQPQGKI
+52 EDGSFQPQGNI

-153 GADWALNVAKYA
+153 GADWAVNVAKYA

-170 LKNVKGV
+170 LENVKGV
-177 DLNAP
+177 SLSAP

-207 FGYQTVSFSG
+207 FGYQTVSFNG
-217 SKNDSKTFKD
+217 KADGKTFKD

-239 DNATN
+239 GKPTN

-279 CDLCKDLSEKK
+279 CDLCKDLSKKK

-296 AYVDGVNTSA
+296 AYVDGVDTSA
-306 DAKAYVDTFKATDTK
+306 AAKAYVDTFKASDTK

-381 KTNKAGDVTNEV
+381 KVNKDGAVTAEAV
-393 ITDNF
+393 TGNF
-398 ETDGFKKG
+398 ETTGFAKN
-406 DFVLVTYNKGD
+406 DYVLVTYNKGD

-424 KGEVAKLTGLKGNK
+424 KSEGAKLTGLKGNK
-438 LGSNKTTSDVQDI
+438 LGADKASQNVQDV

-462 VKATENPLYGQM
+462 VMATLAPLTG
-474 SNDPAIKLGDTYT
+474 SEIKLGSNYT
-487 FYYDSYGNV
+487 FYYDTYGNV
-496 IGVGDYAYD
+496 IGVGDYNAD
-505 ANYVVIDR
+505 ADYVVIDR
-513 MWNTHDDG
+513 MWNTHDNG

-527 NLVNVSDA
+527 NLVKVSDA

-546 YDERGHEDTT
+546 YKANGKEDNYR
-556 FVSGVANR
+556 VSGIAADNG
-564 NNHFYE
+564 HFYE

-585 RNTGVKIQK
+585 TNTGTKV
-594 RADNGQ
+594 
-600 TQDTLCVYD
+600 QDRSDKDVLCKYD

-615 RISVMDADKQGD
+615 RITVVKDSSNKYGD

-637 FQYTKTPDATYK
+637 FQYTETPDATYK

-731 SNSSDI
+731 SDSSDI
-737 VIADSQI
+737 VITDSQI

-758 LYKMYT
+758 LYKLYT
-764 LGTNDQKLV
+764 LGTNDQLLE
-773 YVPAVKLTAQVNNNG
+773 YVPAVKLEAQKNYNDND
-788 NEVVGFYNG
+788 VVGFYNG

-820 NAPYSAELTK
+820 GAPYSKELTD
-830 LEKSEDLADI
+830 LNKSEDLADI

-878 DKGAKITAPDMYYGA
+878 DKDAKITAPDMYYGA

-946 VVKLAAEPAHDNKVI
+946 VVKLAPEPAHDNKVI

>member
-16 SLAVSANAAFKD
+16 SLAVSANALK
-28 ADKVSADYSEAVAVL
+28 ADEKINDNYAEAVAVL
-43 NGMGVFKGY
+43 DGMGVFKGY
-52 EDGSFQPQGKI
+52 EDGSFKPENKI

-95 SDMTGAGWAAGYI
+95 SDMAGAGWAAGYI

-239 DNATN
+239 DKPTN

-279 CDLCKDLSEKK
+279 CDLCKDLSKKK

-296 AYVDGVNTSA
+296 AYVDGVDTSA
-306 DAKAYVDTFKATDTK
+306 AAKAYVDTFKATDTK

-381 KTNKAGDVTNEV
+381 KTDKNGDVNNEA
-393 ITDNF
+393 IKDSF
-398 ETDGFKKG
+398 ETEGFKKG

-424 KGEVAKLTGLKGNK
+424 KGEVAKLTGLSGKA
-438 LGSNKTTSDVQDI
+438 TTVSDVQKI
-451 TAVAYADAKVA
+451 TAVGYEDVKVA
-462 VKATENPLYGQM
+462 VMATMNPLAK
-474 SNDPAIKLGDTYT
+474 STSATINLKDSYT
-487 FYYDSYGNV
+487 FYYDTYGNI
-496 IGVGDYAYD
+496 IGVGDYTAD
-505 ANYVVIDR
+505 ADYVVVDR
-513 MWNTHDDG
+513 IWADHD
-521 NGVVYA
+521 NGKVTVYA
-527 NLVNVSDA
+527 DLVNVSDA
-535 SVISKVVVDVV
+535 SVLTKVTVKSVKGTVLDVTV
-546 YDERGHEDTT
+546 NQDDGKN
-556 FVSGVANR
+556 AK
-564 NNHFYE
+564 FYE
-570 DLMTYT
+570 DLMTYS

-585 RNTGVKIQK
+585 TDTGVKVEVK
-594 RADNGQ
+594 N
-600 TQDTLCVYD
+600 QDETTTKLLCTYD
-609 ASTNKY
+609 ANVKKDVIKTP
-615 RISVMDADKQGD
+615 GD
-627 VYMDKDTEIL
+627 HKNVYMDKDTEIL
-637 FQYTKTPDATYK
+637 FQYTASPEGTFK

-659 FWGYVEWV
+659 FWGYVEYV
-667 EGTDG
+667 VGENGR
-672 KADVVYVRGV
+672 ADIVYVRG
-682 EQTYSWVFIAD
+682 AD
-693 PSVTSTK
+693 KTFSYVLVTDPSDISIKAIDDDTTKYILDGAYALNEDGKLDEKTAVSVTSDSKNFVLDATA
-700 ENDDKS
+700 ELDNPLS
-706 LTMTLADAYYLT
+706 LTTL
-718 ENGELGTKGLTVT
+718 
-731 SNSSDI
+731 S
-737 VIADSQI
+737 
-744 GGTNLKTTELTKAG
+744 KAG
-758 LYKMYT
+758 LYKLYT
-764 LGTNDQKLV
+764 LGENDQVLQ
-773 YVPAVKLTAQVNNNG
+773 YVEPTKLTEVKDFKDNTVLGLYGEDDLVNVDELQNFYWTGKLTNTANG
-788 NEVVGFYNG
+788 
-797 GKFISIDDAKN
+797 K
-808 FAWIGDFAGVEN
+808 
-820 NAPYSAELTK
+820 PYSTK
-830 LEKSEDLADI
+830 LEKVDDKSELTSME
-840 NAGDWVYVQLD
+840 AGNWVYVQRD
-851 NDDDE
+851 AKDDDK

-863 NLKVSVDF
+863 SLEVAVSVSDEKNASVTADTMYF
-871 DADSKTL
+871 GDALKDLEVTVKAWNEATGVKMNNAAATEYTL
-878 DKGAKITAPDMYYGA
+878 AQKDEKLTHSSERVYTAK
-893 AAKDFTVDVSKWV
+893 AAKDAVVD
-906 KVKEVNNGYTFETK
+906 
-920 KEHSE
+920 
-925 ARTYAVTAAT
+925 
-935 TGADKLVNGDI
+935 GDI
-946 VVKLAAEPAHDNKVI
+946 VVTIAADPAHDNKVI

-1060 IEAPA
+1060 VEAPH
-1065 QGGN
+1065 GN

>member
-52 EDGSFQPQGKI
+52 EDGSFQPQGNI

-95 SDMTGAGWAAGYI
+95 SDMAGAGWAAGYI

-125 KPSGNV
+125 KPSGKV

-233 KNFDLT
+233 KNFDL
-239 DNATN
+239 DPNPVN

-296 AYVDGVNTSA
+296 AYVDGVDTSA
-306 DAKAYVDTFKATDTK
+306 AAKAYVDTFKATDTK

-424 KGEVAKLTGLKGNK
+424 KGEVAKLTGLKGKAATVN
-438 LGSNKTTSDVQDI
+438 DVQKI
-451 TAVAYADAKVA
+451 TAVGYEDAKVA
-462 VKATENPLYGQM
+462 VMATMNPLAKGT
-474 SNDPAIKLGDTYT
+474 SAEINLKDSYT
-487 FYYDSYGNV
+487 FYYDTYGNV
-496 IGVGDYAYD
+496 IGVGDYTAD
-505 ANYVVIDR
+505 ADYVVIDR
-513 MWNTHDDG
+513 IWAGHDDG
-521 NGVVYA
+521 KVTVYA
-527 NLVNVSDA
+527 DLVNVSDA
-535 SVISKVVVDVV
+535 SVLSKVTVKSVKGTVLDVTV
-546 YDERGHEDTT
+546 NQEA
-556 FVSGVANR
+556 SR
-564 NNHFYE
+564 NKDFYE

-585 RNTGVKIQK
+585 TDTGVKVEVK
-594 RADNGQ
+594 N
-600 TQDTLCVYD
+600 QDKTTTKLLCTYD
-609 ASTNKY
+609 ANDNKDIINTPTGY
-615 RISVMDADKQGD
+615 KN

-637 FQYTKTPDATYK
+637 FQYTASPEGTYK

-659 FWGYVEWV
+659 FWGYVEYV
-667 EGTDG
+667 VGENGR
-672 KADVVYVRGV
+672 ADVVYVRG
-682 EQTYSWVFIAD
+682 AD
-693 PSVTSTK
+693 KTFSYIFVTDINDIETKQVDDDTTKYILGSAYALNEDGKLDEKSAVSVTSDSKNFVLNANAVVGSTQ
-700 ENDDKS
+700 S
-706 LTMTLADAYYLT
+706 LTTL
-718 ENGELGTKGLTVT
+718 
-731 SNSSDI
+731 S
-737 VIADSQI
+737 
-744 GGTNLKTTELTKAG
+744 KAG
-758 LYKMYT
+758 LYKLYT
-764 LGTNDQKLV
+764 LGENDQVLQ
-773 YVPAVKLTAQVNNNG
+773 YVEPTKLT
-788 NEVVGFYNG
+788 EVKDFKDNKVLGLYNG
-797 GKFISIDDAKN
+797 ELVNADELQKFY
-808 FAWIGDFAGVEN
+808 WTGDFESTDGEGSPYAVELEEVDAN
-820 NAPYSAELTK
+820 SELTSM
-830 LEKSEDLADI
+830 E
-840 NAGDWVYVQLD
+840 AGNWVYVQRD
-851 NDDDE
+851 AKDDE

-863 NLKVSVDF
+863 SLKVAVSVSDKTKASVT
-871 DADSKTL
+871 AD
-878 DKGAKITAPDMYYGA
+878 DMYFGDALKDLTVTVKAWNKADGVKMNNVATQYYTLA
-893 AAKDFTVDVSKWV
+893 QKDATLTHSSERVYTATAAK
-906 KVKEVNNGYTFETK
+906 N
-920 KEHSE
+920 
-925 ARTYAVTAAT
+925 AI
-935 TGADKLVNGDI
+935 VNGDI
-946 VVKLAAEPAHDNKVI
+946 VVTIAADPAHSEAWLELKENVTSQNLTVTIDQDKNKVVI
-961 IKVTPKPADITN
+961 DTV
-973 FDVEVTAHTNSGR
+973 S
-986 GTIKVIATSAATVKV
+986 GTIKVNDVAAF
-1001 NDLLKCIKAD
+1001 LEAA
-1011 GTHVNPDLVVFDNS
+1011 GTHNQGYKFYNNTKENYVPSNS
-1025 LENKITDTNVTLDT
+1025 TDDIEISNLFIIVTAENGTEVKYTFTTPWN
-1039 AGNVAIAVYAEDG
+1039 N
-1052 SVAYYNVV
+1052 
-1060 IEAPA
+1060 
-1065 QGGN
+1065 